1 MYAMNIKIMLTALA
15 TLLPVCMDAQSST
28 ESAEILPSTQSI
40 DTTANS
46 PQTYSLITTA
56 DSSDLAK
63 AFATPAKAARPQV
76 WWHWMDGNV
85 SKEGIRKDIEW
96 MKRAGIGGFHQF
108 DAGGINM
115 PRAAKIKLPYLS
127 DGWKDAFRFALDL
140 ADSLD
145 MDVTIA
151 SAPGWS
157 STGGKWVKPE
167 DAVKKLEWRS
177 VDTRGGK
184 LSIQLP
190 ELYNVVGP
198 YQDYHTD
205 NDRIEVKPYGK
216 DLCVLAVRLPYSDK
230 SMKALAERIE
240 ESDSEITVEFR
251 KPQIIKA
258 LTLKS
263 MAMSGRP
270 RSGKPDYKNVLEC
283 SDDGKKWR
291 KVCDIEPTVLPYLT
305 IDIPQTC
312 ALFFRVRGE
321 KLQSL
326 DLFTVSKVNHSQELG
341 GFGIIHDFWKY
352 HTPYSNDA
360 IRTSDIIDLTDRMT
374 ADGKLECS
382 LPAGRWRIY
391 RFGWSI
397 TGKINHPASP
407 EATGLEV
414 DKLDPDAWMR
424 YFHTYVDLYKEA
436 AGGMLGDKGIRYL
449 LVDSYEAGAYTWT
462 PRLAEEFKSR
472 RGYDLIPW
480 LPVLAG
486 EIIGSSQMSER
497 FLWDW
502 RRTLGEL
509 FCENYD
515 RINDIVNE
523 YGLSGRYTESHEGG
537 RAYTGDGMDPKIN
550 ATIPMAAFW
559 MENTPTG
566 SSVPSAICD
575 IRESASVSHIYG
587 QPLVAAESFSVN
599 GDEGRAYTYCPENM
613 KYIADVGLSAG
624 VNRFVIHES
633 ASQPNDK
640 YLPGLQLFRYGQW
653 LHRNETWAEYAKV
666 FTDYLARS
674 SAMLQRGT
682 SIADILLYYG
692 EDLNITGLYGG
703 DAFSTLPRI
712 PDGYNYDFANPTVLR
727 FGVKVE
733 NGALVAPSGARYKV
747 LWLDRNCEVM
757 SLDILKKIKEFADA
771 GVIICGK
778 EPRQCAGLKADDRA
792 FASIVDD
799 VWHSRRRNV
808 FTKGLEDCLE
818 RSGIAPDFS
827 VRVAEPV
834 EAASQRGGG
843 HFDKLSDRNKS
854 LSDRNKSLSDRNKLL
869 SDRDKSLSDRGKVPN
884 GWDKS
889 LSDRKMPK
897 IDQED
902 ATEAPANAPDS
913 YGDFK
918 YVHRSLPDSTQIY
931 WVRNFSGNSADVE
944 LSFRD
949 GGMFAAI
956 FNPDNG
962 EVSDIPVVAREGR
975 SVVRLPMYSTDA
987 RIVVLSGRPQ
997 IEFTVD
1003 TVFVNDVD
1011 SAMVN
1016 ASDSIVV
1023 CRGDS
1028 TGKAGHFD
1036 RLSDRKDRLSDRKEE
1051 LSHFDRLSDRKGVLS
1066 DRNMSLSDR
1075 KEELIDRKFSDA
1087 EPVVRHGSRTTEAPV
1102 LTKTGLT
1109 CQTSETTV
1117 IQAVDTTWQ
1126 VHFEQK
1132 NGGTADEEFTE
1143 LESWTRKENPVVKY
1157 FSGTA
1162 VYKTTVAIDSTLLAD
1177 NARIFIDLGVV
1188 KNIADITV
1196 NGTPA
1201 GILWKAPFRT
1211 ADIRPLLQ
1219 EGDNLLEIKV
1229 TNVWRNRMIG
1239 DVQPGEKHP
1248 VTAIRRF
1255 YKSSDKLL
1263 PSGLLGP
1270 VRLLGER

>member
-1 MYAMNIKIMLTALA
+1 MKIGIALTTL
-15 TLLPVCMDAQSST
+15 TLLLAHPLSATPDTDST
-28 ESAEILPSTQSI
+28 
-40 DTTANS
+40 
-46 PQTYSLITTA
+46 QTYSLVRKA
-56 DSSDLAK
+56 DTSALVKS
-63 AFATPAKAARPQV
+63 FQTPPKDARPQV

-96 MKRAGIGGFHQF
+96 MKRNGIGGFHQF
-108 DAGGINM
+108 DAGGVNM
-115 PRAAKIKLPYLS
+115 PRAAKVKLPYLS
-127 DGWKDAFRFALDL
+127 DGWKDAFRFALNL

-157 STGGKWVKPE
+157 STGGTWVKPE
-167 DAVKKLEWRS
+167 DAIKKLEWRS
-177 VDTRGGK
+177 IDTRGGK
-184 LSIQLP
+184 ISVQLP
-190 ELYNVVGP
+190 DLYNVVGP

-205 NDRIEVKPYGK
+205 NDRIKIEPYGK
-216 DLCVLAVRLPYSDK
+216 DLYVLAVRLPYSDK
-230 SMKALAERIE
+230 SMNALGAQVSKS
-240 ESDSEITVEFR
+240 ESTISVEFR
-251 KPQIIKA
+251 KPQTIKS
-258 LTLKS
+258 LTLKT
-263 MAMSGRP
+263 MAMGDRP
-270 RSGKPDYKNVLEC
+270 RTGKPECRNILEC
-283 SDDGKKWR
+283 SDDGLKWR

-305 IDIPQTC
+305 VNVPPTC
-312 ALFFRVRGE
+312 AQFFRVKGE
-321 KLQSL
+321 KLESL
-326 DLFTVSKVNHSQELG
+326 ELFTVMKINHSQELG

-352 HTPYSNDA
+352 HTPYSKDA
-360 IRTSDIIDLTDRMT
+360 IRTSDIIDLTGKMT

-424 YFHTYVDLYKEA
+424 YFRTYLDLYKDA
-436 AGGMLGDKGIRYL
+436 ADGMLGEKGIRYL

-462 PRLAEEFKSR
+462 PKLAKEFKAR
-472 RGYDLIPW
+472 RGYDLLPW

-515 RINDIVNE
+515 RINEIVNE
-523 YGLSGRYTESHEGG
+523 YDLAGRYTESHEAS
-537 RAYTGDGMDPKIN
+537 RAYTGDGMDPKIK

-566 SSVPSAICD
+566 SAVPSAICD

-587 QPLVAAESFSVN
+587 QRLVAAESFSVN

-633 ASQPNDK
+633 ASQPNDQ

-653 LHRNETWAEYAKV
+653 LHRNETWGEYAWV
-666 FTDYLARS
+666 LTDYLARS
-674 SAMLQRGT
+674 SSMLQQGN
-682 SIADILLYYG
+682 SVADILLYYG

-703 DAFSTLPRI
+703 QAFSSLPQV

-727 FGVKVE
+727 SGIKVE
-733 NGALVAPSGARYKV
+733 NRTLVAPSGARYRV

-778 EPRQCAGLKADDRA
+778 EPKSCAGLKADDRA

-799 VWHSRRRNV
+799 IWHSRRKNV
-808 FTKGLEDCLE
+808 FAKGLEDCLR
-818 RSGIAPDFS
+818 RSGIQPDFRATVTS
-827 VRVAEPV
+827 PVAEPV
-834 EAASQRGGG
+834 VRHSSPTIKATGGSAG
-843 HFDKLSDRNKS
+843 HFDKLSD
-854 LSDRNKSLSDRNKLL
+854 
-869 SDRDKSLSDRGKVPN
+869 
-884 GWDKS
+884 
-889 LSDRKMPK
+889 
-897 IDQED
+897 QEN
-902 ATEAPANAPDS
+902 AVEAPANAPDS

-918 YVHRSLPDSTQIY
+918 YVHRTLPDSTQIY
-931 WVRNFSGNSADVE
+931 WVRNFSGKDSNVE

-949 GGMFAAI
+949 GGKFAAI
-956 FNPDNG
+956 FNPENG
-962 EVSDIPVVAREGR
+962 DVTDADVKLGNGR
-975 SVVRLPMYSTDA
+975 STVSLPLLSADA
-987 RIVVLSGRPQ
+987 RFVVLSNRPQ
-997 IEFTVD
+997 IKVTID
-1003 TVFVNDVD
+1003 TVFVNTTDTTMICTSDSTEVHPVD
-1011 SAMVN
+1011 SLV
-1016 ASDSIVV
+1016 S
-1023 CRGDS
+1023 
-1028 TGKAGHFD
+1028 AGHFD
-1036 RLSDRKDRLSDRKEE
+1036 TSASSAQRKLSDQ
-1051 LSHFDRLSDRKGVLS
+1051 GI
-1066 DRNMSLSDR
+1066 SLRDQQNSV
-1075 KEELIDRKFSDA
+1075 A
-1087 EPVVRHGSRTTEAPV
+1087 EPVEATTI
-1102 LTKTGLT
+1102 
-1109 CQTSETTV
+1109 QTVTS
-1117 IQAVDTTWQ
+1117 TWQ
-1126 VHFEQK
+1126 VHFDQK
-1132 NGGTADEEFTE
+1132 NGGTADEEFPE
-1143 LESWTRKENPVVKY
+1143 LVSWTKKDNPIVKY

-1162 VYKTTVAIDSTLLAD
+1162 IYKTTVTIDSTQLATS
-1177 NARIFIDLGVV
+1177 ARIFIDLGVV
-1188 KNIADITV
+1188 KNIADLSI

-1201 GILWKAPFRT
+1201 GVLWKAPFRT
-1211 ADIRPLLQ
+1211 ADIKPLLK
-1219 EGDNLLEIKV
+1219 EGDNLLEIKI

-1255 YKSSDKLL
+1255 YKSTDKLL

-1270 VRLLGER
+1270 VRIITEQ

>member
-1 MYAMNIKIMLTALA
+1 MKIGIALTTL
-15 TLLPVCMDAQSST
+15 TLLLAHPLSATPDTDST
-28 ESAEILPSTQSI
+28 
-40 DTTANS
+40 
-46 PQTYSLITTA
+46 QTYSLVRKA
-56 DSSDLAK
+56 DTSALVKS
-63 AFATPAKAARPQV
+63 FQTPPKDARPQV

-96 MKRAGIGGFHQF
+96 MKRNGIGGFHQF
-108 DAGGINM
+108 DAGGVNM
-115 PRAAKIKLPYLS
+115 PRAAKVKLPYLS
-127 DGWKDAFRFALDL
+127 DGWKDAFRFALNL

-157 STGGKWVKPE
+157 STGGTWVKPE
-167 DAVKKLEWRS
+167 DAIKKLEWRS
-177 VDTRGGK
+177 IDTRGGK
-184 LSIQLP
+184 ISVQLP
-190 ELYNVVGP
+190 DLYNVVGP

-205 NDRIEVKPYGK
+205 NDRIKIEPYGK
-216 DLCVLAVRLPYSDK
+216 DLYVLAVRLPYSDK
-230 SMKALAERIE
+230 SMNALGAQVSKS
-240 ESDSEITVEFR
+240 ESTISVEFR
-251 KPQIIKA
+251 KPQTIKS
-258 LTLKS
+258 LTLKT
-263 MAMSGRP
+263 MAMGDRP
-270 RSGKPDYKNVLEC
+270 RTGKPECRNILEC
-283 SDDGKKWR
+283 SDDGLKWR

-305 IDIPQTC
+305 VNVPPTC
-312 ALFFRVRGE
+312 AQFFRVKGE
-321 KLQSL
+321 KLESL
-326 DLFTVSKVNHSQELG
+326 ELFTVMKINHSQELG

-352 HTPYSNDA
+352 HTPYSKDA
-360 IRTSDIIDLTDRMT
+360 IRTSDIIDLTGKMT

-424 YFHTYVDLYKEA
+424 YFRTYLDLYKDA
-436 AGGMLGDKGIRYL
+436 ADGMLGEKGIRYL

-462 PRLAEEFKSR
+462 PKLAKEFKAR
-472 RGYDLIPW
+472 RGYDLLPW

-515 RINDIVNE
+515 RINEIVNE
-523 YGLSGRYTESHEGG
+523 YDLAGRYTESHEAS
-537 RAYTGDGMDPKIN
+537 RAYTGDGMDPKIK

-566 SSVPSAICD
+566 SAVPSAICD

-587 QPLVAAESFSVN
+587 QRLVAAESFSVN

-633 ASQPNDK
+633 ASQPNDQ

-653 LHRNETWAEYAKV
+653 LHRNETWGEYAWV
-666 FTDYLARS
+666 LTDYLARS
-674 SAMLQRGT
+674 SSMLQQGN
-682 SIADILLYYG
+682 SVADILLYYG

-703 DAFSTLPRI
+703 QAFSSLPQV

-727 FGVKVE
+727 SGIKVE
-733 NGALVAPSGARYKV
+733 NRTLVAPSGARYRV

-778 EPRQCAGLKADDRA
+778 EPKSCAGLKADDRA

-799 VWHSRRRNV
+799 IWHSRRKNV
-808 FTKGLEDCLE
+808 FAKGLEDCLR
-818 RSGIAPDFS
+818 RSGIQPDFRATVTS
-827 VRVAEPV
+827 PVAEPV
-834 EAASQRGGG
+834 VRHSSPTIKATGGSAG
-843 HFDKLSDRNKS
+843 HFDKLSDRSMS
-854 LSDRNKSLSDRNKLL
+854 LSD
-869 SDRDKSLSDRGKVPN
+869 
-884 GWDKS
+884 
-889 LSDRKMPK
+889 
-897 IDQED
+897 QE
-902 ATEAPANAPDS
+902 NAVDS

-918 YVHRSLPDSTQIY
+918 YVHRTLPDSTQIY
-931 WVRNFSGNSADVE
+931 WVRNFSGKDSNVE

-949 GGMFAAI
+949 GGKFAAI
-956 FNPDNG
+956 FNPENG
-962 EVSDIPVVAREGR
+962 DVTDANVKFGNGR
-975 SVVRLPMYSTDA
+975 STVSLPLLSADA
-987 RIVVLSGRPQ
+987 RFIVLSNRPQ
-997 IEFTVD
+997 IKVTID
-1003 TVFVNDVD
+1003 TVFVNTTDTTMICTSDSTEVHPVD
-1011 SAMVN
+1011 SLV
-1016 ASDSIVV
+1016 S
-1023 CRGDS
+1023 
-1028 TGKAGHFD
+1028 AGHFD
-1036 RLSDRKDRLSDRKEE
+1036 TSASSAQRKLSDQ
-1051 LSHFDRLSDRKGVLS
+1051 GI
-1066 DRNMSLSDR
+1066 SLRDQQNSV
-1075 KEELIDRKFSDA
+1075 A
-1087 EPVVRHGSRTTEAPV
+1087 EPVEATTI
-1102 LTKTGLT
+1102 
-1109 CQTSETTV
+1109 QTVTS
-1117 IQAVDTTWQ
+1117 TWQ
-1126 VHFEQK
+1126 VHFDQK
-1132 NGGTADEEFTE
+1132 NGGTADEEFPE
-1143 LESWTRKENPVVKY
+1143 LVSWTRNENPIVKY

-1162 VYKTTVAIDSTLLAD
+1162 IYKTTVTIDSTQLATS
-1177 NARIFIDLGVV
+1177 ARIFIDLGVV
-1188 KNIADITV
+1188 KNIADLSI

-1201 GILWKAPFRT
+1201 GVLWKAPFRT
-1211 ADIRPLLQ
+1211 ADIKPLLK
-1219 EGDNLLEIKV
+1219 EGDNLLEIKI

-1255 YKSSDKLL
+1255 YKSTDKLL

-1270 VRLLGER
+1270 VRIITEQ

>member
-1 MYAMNIKIMLTALA
+1 MKIGIALTTL
-15 TLLPVCMDAQSST
+15 TLLLAHPLSATPDTDST
-28 ESAEILPSTQSI
+28 
-40 DTTANS
+40 
-46 PQTYSLITTA
+46 QTYSLVRKA
-56 DSSDLAK
+56 DTSALVKS
-63 AFATPAKAARPQV
+63 FQTPPKDARPQV

-96 MKRAGIGGFHQF
+96 MKRNGIGGFHQF
-108 DAGGINM
+108 DAGGVNM
-115 PRAAKIKLPYLS
+115 PRAAKVKLPYLS
-127 DGWKDAFRFALDL
+127 DGWKDAFRFALNL

-157 STGGKWVKPE
+157 STGGTWVKPE
-167 DAVKKLEWRS
+167 DAIKKLEWRS
-177 VDTRGGK
+177 IDTRGGK
-184 LSIQLP
+184 ISVQLP
-190 ELYNVVGP
+190 DLYNVVGP

-205 NDRIEVKPYGK
+205 NDRIKIEPYGK
-216 DLCVLAVRLPYSDK
+216 DLYVLAVRLPYSDK
-230 SMKALAERIE
+230 SMNALGAQVSKS
-240 ESDSEITVEFR
+240 ESTISVEFR
-251 KPQIIKA
+251 KPQTIKS
-258 LTLKS
+258 LTLKT
-263 MAMSGRP
+263 MAMDDRP
-270 RSGKPDYKNVLEC
+270 RTGKPECRNILEC
-283 SDDGKKWR
+283 SDDGLKWR

-305 IDIPQTC
+305 VNVPPTC
-312 ALFFRVRGE
+312 AQFFRVKGE
-321 KLQSL
+321 KLESL
-326 DLFTVSKVNHSQELG
+326 ELFTVMKINHSQELG

-352 HTPYSNDA
+352 HTPYSKDA
-360 IRTSDIIDLTDRMT
+360 IRTSDIIDLTGKMT

-424 YFHTYVDLYKEA
+424 YFRTYLDLYKDA
-436 AGGMLGDKGIRYL
+436 ADGMLGEKGIRYL

-462 PRLAEEFKSR
+462 PKLAKEFKAR
-472 RGYDLIPW
+472 RGYDLLPW

-515 RINDIVNE
+515 RINEIVNE
-523 YGLSGRYTESHEGG
+523 YDLAGRYTESHEAS
-537 RAYTGDGMDPKIN
+537 RAYTGDGMDPKIK

-566 SSVPSAICD
+566 SAVPSAICD

-587 QPLVAAESFSVN
+587 QRLVAAESFSVN

-633 ASQPNDK
+633 ASQPNDQ

-653 LHRNETWAEYAKV
+653 LHRNETWGEYAWV
-666 FTDYLARS
+666 LTDYLARS
-674 SAMLQRGT
+674 SSMLQQGN
-682 SIADILLYYG
+682 SVADILLYYG

-703 DAFSTLPRI
+703 QAFSSLPQV

-727 FGVKVE
+727 SGIKVE
-733 NGALVAPSGARYKV
+733 NRTLVAPSGARYRV

-778 EPRQCAGLKADDRA
+778 EPKSCAGLKADDRA

-799 VWHSRRRNV
+799 IWHSRRKNV
-808 FTKGLEDCLE
+808 FAKGLEDCLR
-818 RSGIAPDFS
+818 RSGIQPDFRATVTS
-827 VRVAEPV
+827 PVAEPV
-834 EAASQRGGG
+834 VRHSSPTIKATGGSAG
-843 HFDKLSDRNKS
+843 HFDKLSD
-854 LSDRNKSLSDRNKLL
+854 
-869 SDRDKSLSDRGKVPN
+869 
-884 GWDKS
+884 
-889 LSDRKMPK
+889 
-897 IDQED
+897 QEN
-902 ATEAPANAPDS
+902 AVEAPANAPDS

-918 YVHRSLPDSTQIY
+918 YVHRTLPDSTQIY
-931 WVRNFSGNSADVE
+931 WVRNFSGKDSNVE

-949 GGMFAAI
+949 GGKFAAI
-956 FNPDNG
+956 FNPENG
-962 EVSDIPVVAREGR
+962 DVTDADVKFGNGR
-975 SVVRLPMYSTDA
+975 STVSLPLLSADA
-987 RIVVLSGRPQ
+987 RFVVLSNRPQ
-997 IEFTVD
+997 IKVTID
-1003 TVFVNDVD
+1003 TVFVNTTDTTMICTSDSTEVHPVD
-1011 SAMVN
+1011 SLV
-1016 ASDSIVV
+1016 S
-1023 CRGDS
+1023 
-1028 TGKAGHFD
+1028 AGHFD
-1036 RLSDRKDRLSDRKEE
+1036 ISASSAQRKLSDQ
-1051 LSHFDRLSDRKGVLS
+1051 GI
-1066 DRNMSLSDR
+1066 SLRDQQNSV
-1075 KEELIDRKFSDA
+1075 A
-1087 EPVVRHGSRTTEAPV
+1087 EPVEATTI
-1102 LTKTGLT
+1102 
-1109 CQTSETTV
+1109 QTVTS
-1117 IQAVDTTWQ
+1117 TWQ
-1126 VHFEQK
+1126 VHFDQK
-1132 NGGTADEEFTE
+1132 NGGTADEEFPE
-1143 LESWTRKENPVVKY
+1143 LVSWTRKENPIVKY

-1162 VYKTTVAIDSTLLAD
+1162 IYKTTVTIDSTQLATS
-1177 NARIFIDLGVV
+1177 ARIFIDLGVV
-1188 KNIADITV
+1188 KNIADLSI

-1201 GILWKAPFRT
+1201 GVLWKAPFRT
-1211 ADIRPLLQ
+1211 ADIKPLLK
-1219 EGDNLLEIKV
+1219 EGDNLLEIKI

-1255 YKSSDKLL
+1255 YKSTDKLL

-1270 VRLLGER
+1270 VRIITEQ

>member
-1 MYAMNIKIMLTALA
+1 
-15 TLLPVCMDAQSST
+15 
-28 ESAEILPSTQSI
+28 
-40 DTTANS
+40 
-46 PQTYSLITTA
+46 
-56 DSSDLAK
+56 
-63 AFATPAKAARPQV
+63 
-76 WWHWMDGNV
+76 MDGNV

-96 MKRAGIGGFHQF
+96 MNRNGIGGFHQF
-108 DAGGINM
+108 DAGGVNM
-115 PRAAKIKLPYLS
+115 PRAAKVKLPYLS

-157 STGGKWVKPE
+157 STGGTWVKPE
-167 DAVKKLEWRS
+167 DAIKKLEWRS
-177 VDTRGGK
+177 IDTRGGK
-184 LSIQLP
+184 ISVQLP
-190 ELYNVVGP
+190 DLYNVVGP

-205 NDRIEVKPYGK
+205 NDRIKIEPYGK
-216 DLCVLAVRLPYSDK
+216 DLYVLAVRLPYSDK
-230 SMKALAERIE
+230 SMKALGAQVSKS
-240 ESDSEITVEFR
+240 ESTISVEFR
-251 KPQIIKA
+251 KPQTIKS
-258 LTLKS
+258 LTLKT
-263 MAMSGRP
+263 MAMGDRP
-270 RSGKPDYKNVLEC
+270 RTGKPECRNILEC
-283 SDDGKKWR
+283 SDDGLKWR

-305 IDIPQTC
+305 VNVPPTC
-312 ALFFRVRGE
+312 AQFFRVKGE
-321 KLQSL
+321 KLESL
-326 DLFTVSKVNHSQELG
+326 ELFTVMKINHSQELG

-352 HTPYSNDA
+352 HTPYSKDA
-360 IRTSDIIDLTDRMT
+360 IRTSDIIDLTGKMT

-424 YFHTYVDLYKEA
+424 YFRTYLDLYKDA
-436 AGGMLGDKGIRYL
+436 ADGMLGEKGIRYL

-462 PRLAEEFKSR
+462 PKLAKEFKAR
-472 RGYDLIPW
+472 RGYDLLPW

-515 RINDIVNE
+515 RINEIVSE
-523 YGLSGRYTESHEGG
+523 YDLAGRYTESHEAS
-537 RAYTGDGMDPKIN
+537 RAYTGDGMDPKIK

-566 SSVPSAICD
+566 SAVPSAICD

-587 QPLVAAESFSVN
+587 QRLVAAESFSVN

-633 ASQPNDK
+633 ASQPNDQ

-653 LHRNETWAEYAKV
+653 LHRNETWGEYAWV
-666 FTDYLARS
+666 LTDYLARS
-674 SAMLQRGT
+674 SSMLQQGN
-682 SIADILLYYG
+682 SVADILLYYG

-703 DAFSTLPRI
+703 QAFSSLPQV

-727 FGVKVE
+727 SGIKVE
-733 NGALVAPSGARYKV
+733 NRTLVAPSGARYRV

-778 EPRQCAGLKADDRA
+778 EPKSCAGLKADDRA

-799 VWHSRRRNV
+799 IWHSRRKNV
-808 FTKGLEDCLE
+808 FAKGLEDCLR
-818 RSGIAPDFS
+818 RSGIQPDFRATVTS
-827 VRVAEPV
+827 PVAEPV
-834 EAASQRGGG
+834 VRHSSPTIKATGGSAG
-843 HFDKLSDRNKS
+843 HFDKLSD
-854 LSDRNKSLSDRNKLL
+854 
-869 SDRDKSLSDRGKVPN
+869 
-884 GWDKS
+884 
-889 LSDRKMPK
+889 
-897 IDQED
+897 QEN
-902 ATEAPANAPDS
+902 AVEAPANAPDS

-918 YVHRSLPDSTQIY
+918 YVHRTLPDSTQIY
-931 WVRNFSGNSADVE
+931 WVRNFSGKDSNVE

-949 GGMFAAI
+949 GGKFAAI
-956 FNPDNG
+956 FNPENG
-962 EVSDIPVVAREGR
+962 DVTDADVKFGNGR
-975 SVVRLPMYSTDA
+975 STVSLPLLSADA
-987 RIVVLSGRPQ
+987 RFVVLSNRPQ
-997 IEFTVD
+997 IKVTID
-1003 TVFVNDVD
+1003 TVFVNTTDTTMICTSDSTEVHPVD
-1011 SAMVN
+1011 SLV
-1016 ASDSIVV
+1016 S
-1023 CRGDS
+1023 
-1028 TGKAGHFD
+1028 AGHFD
-1036 RLSDRKDRLSDRKEE
+1036 TSASSAQRKLSDQ
-1051 LSHFDRLSDRKGVLS
+1051 GI
-1066 DRNMSLSDR
+1066 SLRDQQNSV
-1075 KEELIDRKFSDA
+1075 A
-1087 EPVVRHGSRTTEAPV
+1087 EPVEATTIQNV
-1102 LTKTGLT
+1102 
-1109 CQTSETTV
+1109 TS
-1117 IQAVDTTWQ
+1117 TWQ
-1126 VHFEQK
+1126 VHFDQK
-1132 NGGTADEEFTE
+1132 NGGTADEEFPE
-1143 LESWTRKENPVVKY
+1143 LVSWTRKENPIVKY

-1162 VYKTTVAIDSTLLAD
+1162 IYKTTVTIDSTQLATS
-1177 NARIFIDLGVV
+1177 ARIFIDLGVV
-1188 KNIADITV
+1188 KNIADLSI

-1201 GILWKAPFRT
+1201 GVLWKAPFRT
-1211 ADIRPLLQ
+1211 ADIKPLLK
-1219 EGDNLLEIKV
+1219 EGDNLLEIKI

-1255 YKSSDKLL
+1255 YKSTDKLL

-1270 VRLLGER
+1270 VKILGI

>member
-1 MYAMNIKIMLTALA
+1 MKIGIALTTL
-15 TLLPVCMDAQSST
+15 TLLLAHPLSATPDTDST
-28 ESAEILPSTQSI
+28 
-40 DTTANS
+40 
-46 PQTYSLITTA
+46 QTYSLVRKA
-56 DSSDLAK
+56 DTSALVKS
-63 AFATPAKAARPQV
+63 FQTPPKDARPQV

-96 MKRAGIGGFHQF
+96 MKRNGIGGFHQF
-108 DAGGINM
+108 DAGGVNM
-115 PRAAKIKLPYLS
+115 PRAAKVKLPYLS
-127 DGWKDAFRFALDL
+127 DGWKDAFRFALNL

-157 STGGKWVKPE
+157 STGGTWVKPE
-167 DAVKKLEWRS
+167 DAIKKLEWRS
-177 VDTRGGK
+177 IDTRGGK
-184 LSIQLP
+184 ISVQLP
-190 ELYNVVGP
+190 DLYNVVGP

-205 NDRIEVKPYGK
+205 NDRIKIEPYGK
-216 DLCVLAVRLPYSDK
+216 DLYVLAVRLPYSDK
-230 SMKALAERIE
+230 SMNALGAQVSKS
-240 ESDSEITVEFR
+240 ESTISVEFR
-251 KPQIIKA
+251 KPQTIKS
-258 LTLKS
+258 LTLKT
-263 MAMSGRP
+263 MAMGDRP
-270 RSGKPDYKNVLEC
+270 RTGKPECRNILEC
-283 SDDGKKWR
+283 SDDGLKWR

-305 IDIPQTC
+305 VNVPPTC
-312 ALFFRVRGE
+312 AQFFRVKGE
-321 KLQSL
+321 KLESL
-326 DLFTVSKVNHSQELG
+326 ELFTVMKINHSQELG

-352 HTPYSNDA
+352 HTPYSKDA
-360 IRTSDIIDLTDRMT
+360 IRTSDIIDLTGKMT

-424 YFHTYVDLYKEA
+424 YFRTYLDLYKDA
-436 AGGMLGDKGIRYL
+436 ADGMLGEKGIRYL

-462 PRLAEEFKSR
+462 PKLAKEFKAR
-472 RGYDLIPW
+472 RGYDLLPW

-515 RINDIVNE
+515 RINEIVNE
-523 YGLSGRYTESHEGG
+523 YDLAGRYTESHEAS
-537 RAYTGDGMDPKIN
+537 RAYTGDGMDPKIK

-566 SSVPSAICD
+566 SAVPSAICD

-587 QPLVAAESFSVN
+587 QRLVAAESFSVN

-633 ASQPNDK
+633 ASQPNDQ

-653 LHRNETWAEYAKV
+653 LHRNETWGEYAWV
-666 FTDYLARS
+666 LTDYLARS
-674 SAMLQRGT
+674 SSMLQQGN
-682 SIADILLYYG
+682 SVADILLYYG

-703 DAFSTLPRI
+703 QAFSSLPQV

-727 FGVKVE
+727 SGIKVE
-733 NGALVAPSGARYKV
+733 NRTLVAPSGARYRV

-778 EPRQCAGLKADDRA
+778 EPKSCAGLKADDRA

-799 VWHSRRRNV
+799 IWHSRRKNV
-808 FTKGLEDCLE
+808 FAKGLEDCLR
-818 RSGIAPDFS
+818 RSGIQPDFRATVTS
-827 VRVAEPV
+827 PVAEPV
-834 EAASQRGGG
+834 VRHSSPTIKATGGSAG
-843 HFDKLSDRNKS
+843 HFDKLSD
-854 LSDRNKSLSDRNKLL
+854 
-869 SDRDKSLSDRGKVPN
+869 
-884 GWDKS
+884 
-889 LSDRKMPK
+889 
-897 IDQED
+897 QEN
-902 ATEAPANAPDS
+902 AVEAPANAPDS

-918 YVHRSLPDSTQIY
+918 YVHRTLPDSTQIY
-931 WVRNFSGNSADVE
+931 WVRNFSGKDSNVE

-949 GGMFAAI
+949 GGKFAAI
-956 FNPDNG
+956 FNPENG
-962 EVSDIPVVAREGR
+962 DVTDADVKFGNGR
-975 SVVRLPMYSTDA
+975 STVSLPLLSADA
-987 RIVVLSGRPQ
+987 RFVVLSNRPQ
-997 IEFTVD
+997 IKVTID
-1003 TVFVNDVD
+1003 TVFVNTTDTTMICTSDSTEVHPVD
-1011 SAMVN
+1011 SLV
-1016 ASDSIVV
+1016 S
-1023 CRGDS
+1023 
-1028 TGKAGHFD
+1028 AGHFD
-1036 RLSDRKDRLSDRKEE
+1036 TSASSAQRKLSDQ
-1051 LSHFDRLSDRKGVLS
+1051 GI
-1066 DRNMSLSDR
+1066 SLRDQQNSV
-1075 KEELIDRKFSDA
+1075 A
-1087 EPVVRHGSRTTEAPV
+1087 EPVEATTIQNV
-1102 LTKTGLT
+1102 
-1109 CQTSETTV
+1109 TS
-1117 IQAVDTTWQ
+1117 TWQ
-1126 VHFEQK
+1126 VHFDQK
-1132 NGGTADEEFTE
+1132 NGGTADEEFPE
-1143 LESWTRKENPVVKY
+1143 LVSWTRKENPIVKY

-1162 VYKTTVAIDSTLLAD
+1162 IYKTTVTIDSTQLATS
-1177 NARIFIDLGVV
+1177 ARIFIDLGVV
-1188 KNIADITV
+1188 KNIADLSI

-1201 GILWKAPFRT
+1201 GVLWKAPFRT
-1211 ADIRPLLQ
+1211 ADIKPLLK
-1219 EGDNLLEIKV
+1219 EGDNLLEIKI

-1255 YKSSDKLL
+1255 YKSTDKLL

-1270 VRLLGER
+1270 VRIITEQ

>member
-1 MYAMNIKIMLTALA
+1 MKIGIALTTL
-15 TLLPVCMDAQSST
+15 TLLLAHPLSATPDTDST
-28 ESAEILPSTQSI
+28 
-40 DTTANS
+40 
-46 PQTYSLITTA
+46 QTYSLVRKA
-56 DSSDLAK
+56 DTSALVKS
-63 AFATPAKAARPQV
+63 FQTPPKDARPQV

-96 MKRAGIGGFHQF
+96 MKRNGIGGFHQF
-108 DAGGINM
+108 DAGGVNM
-115 PRAAKIKLPYLS
+115 PRAAKVKLPYLS
-127 DGWKDAFRFALDL
+127 DGWKDAFRFALNL

-157 STGGKWVKPE
+157 STGGTWVKPE
-167 DAVKKLEWRS
+167 DAIKKLEWRS
-177 VDTRGGK
+177 IDTRGGK
-184 LSIQLP
+184 ISVQLP
-190 ELYNVVGP
+190 DLYNVVGP

-205 NDRIEVKPYGK
+205 NDRIKIEPYGK
-216 DLCVLAVRLPYSDK
+216 DLYVLAVRLPYSDK
-230 SMKALAERIE
+230 SMNALGAQVSKS
-240 ESDSEITVEFR
+240 ESTISVEFR
-251 KPQIIKA
+251 KPQTIKS
-258 LTLKS
+258 LTLKT
-263 MAMSGRP
+263 MAMGDRP
-270 RSGKPDYKNVLEC
+270 RTGKPECRNILEC
-283 SDDGKKWR
+283 SDDGLKWR

-305 IDIPQTC
+305 VNVPPTC
-312 ALFFRVRGE
+312 AQFFRVKGE
-321 KLQSL
+321 KLESL
-326 DLFTVSKVNHSQELG
+326 ELFTVMKINHSQELG

-352 HTPYSNDA
+352 HTPYSKDA
-360 IRTSDIIDLTDRMT
+360 IRTSDIIDLTGKMT

-424 YFHTYVDLYKEA
+424 YFRTYLDLYKDA
-436 AGGMLGDKGIRYL
+436 ADGMLGEKGISYL

-462 PRLAEEFKSR
+462 PKLAKEFKAR
-472 RGYDLIPW
+472 RGYDLLPW

-515 RINDIVNE
+515 RINEIVNE
-523 YGLSGRYTESHEGG
+523 YDLAGRYTESHEAS
-537 RAYTGDGMDPKIN
+537 RAYTGDGMDPKIK

-566 SSVPSAICD
+566 SAVPSAICD

-587 QPLVAAESFSVN
+587 QRLVAAESFSVN

-633 ASQPNDK
+633 ASQPNDQ

-653 LHRNETWAEYAKV
+653 LHRNETWGEYAWV
-666 FTDYLARS
+666 LTDYLARS
-674 SAMLQRGT
+674 SSMLQQGN
-682 SIADILLYYG
+682 SVADILLYYG

-703 DAFSTLPRI
+703 QAFSSLPQV

-727 FGVKVE
+727 SGIKVE
-733 NGALVAPSGARYKV
+733 NRTLVAPSGARYRV

-778 EPRQCAGLKADDRA
+778 EPKSCAGLKADDRA

-799 VWHSRRRNV
+799 IWHSRRKNV
-808 FTKGLEDCLE
+808 FAKGLEDCLR
-818 RSGIAPDFS
+818 RSGIQPDFRATVTS
-827 VRVAEPV
+827 PVAEPV
-834 EAASQRGGG
+834 VRHSSPTIKATGGSAG
-843 HFDKLSDRNKS
+843 HFDKLSDRNMS
-854 LSDRNKSLSDRNKLL
+854 LSD
-869 SDRDKSLSDRGKVPN
+869 
-884 GWDKS
+884 
-889 LSDRKMPK
+889 
-897 IDQED
+897 QEN
-902 ATEAPANAPDS
+902 AVEAPANAPDS

-918 YVHRSLPDSTQIY
+918 YVHRTLPDSTQIY
-931 WVRNFSGNSADVE
+931 WVRNFSGKDSNVE

-949 GGMFAAI
+949 GGKFAAI
-956 FNPDNG
+956 FNPENG
-962 EVSDIPVVAREGR
+962 DV
-975 SVVRLPMYSTDA
+975 TDA
-987 RIVVLSGRPQ
+987 DVNRSTVSLPLLSADARFVVLSNRPQ
-997 IEFTVD
+997 IKVTID
-1003 TVFVNDVD
+1003 TVFVNTTDTTMICTSDSTEVHPVD
-1011 SAMVN
+1011 SLV
-1016 ASDSIVV
+1016 
-1023 CRGDS
+1023 R
-1028 TGKAGHFD
+1028 AGHFD
-1036 RLSDRKDRLSDRKEE
+1036 TSASSAQRKLSDQ
-1051 LSHFDRLSDRKGVLS
+1051 GI
-1066 DRNMSLSDR
+1066 SLRDQQNSV
-1075 KEELIDRKFSDA
+1075 A
-1087 EPVVRHGSRTTEAPV
+1087 EPVEATTI
-1102 LTKTGLT
+1102 
-1109 CQTSETTV
+1109 QTVTS
-1117 IQAVDTTWQ
+1117 TWQ
-1126 VHFEQK
+1126 VHFDQK
-1132 NGGTADEEFTE
+1132 NGGTADEEFPE
-1143 LESWTRKENPVVKY
+1143 LVSWTRKENPIVKY

-1162 VYKTTVAIDSTLLAD
+1162 IYKTTVTIDSTQLATS
-1177 NARIFIDLGVV
+1177 ARIFIDLGVV
-1188 KNIADITV
+1188 KNIADLSI

-1201 GILWKAPFRT
+1201 GVLWKAPFRT
-1211 ADIRPLLQ
+1211 ADIKPLLK
-1219 EGDNLLEIKV
+1219 EGGNLLEIKI

-1255 YKSSDKLL
+1255 YKSTDKLL

-1270 VRLLGER
+1270 VRIITEQ

>member
-1 MYAMNIKIMLTALA
+1 MKIGIALTTL
-15 TLLPVCMDAQSST
+15 TLLLAHPLSATPDTDST
-28 ESAEILPSTQSI
+28 
-40 DTTANS
+40 
-46 PQTYSLITTA
+46 QTYSLVRKA
-56 DSSDLAK
+56 DTSALVKS
-63 AFATPAKAARPQV
+63 FQTPPKDARPQV

-96 MKRAGIGGFHQF
+96 MKRNGIGGFHQF
-108 DAGGINM
+108 DAGGVNM
-115 PRAAKIKLPYLS
+115 PRAAKVKLPYLS
-127 DGWKDAFRFALDL
+127 DGWKDAFRFALNL

-157 STGGKWVKPE
+157 STGGTWVKPE
-167 DAVKKLEWRS
+167 DAIKKLEWRS
-177 VDTRGGK
+177 IDTRGGK
-184 LSIQLP
+184 ISVQLP
-190 ELYNVVGP
+190 DLYNVVGP

-205 NDRIEVKPYGK
+205 NDRIKIEPYGK
-216 DLCVLAVRLPYSDK
+216 DLYVLAVRLPYSDK
-230 SMKALAERIE
+230 SMNALGAQVSKS
-240 ESDSEITVEFR
+240 ESTISVEFR
-251 KPQIIKA
+251 KPQTIKS
-258 LTLKS
+258 LTLKT
-263 MAMSGRP
+263 MAMGDRP
-270 RSGKPDYKNVLEC
+270 RTGKPECRNILEC
-283 SDDGKKWR
+283 SDDGLKWR

-305 IDIPQTC
+305 VNVPPTC
-312 ALFFRVRGE
+312 AQFFRVKGE
-321 KLQSL
+321 KLESL
-326 DLFTVSKVNHSQELG
+326 ELFTVMKINHSQELG

-352 HTPYSNDA
+352 HTPYSKDA
-360 IRTSDIIDLTDRMT
+360 IRTSDIIDLTGKMT

-424 YFHTYVDLYKEA
+424 YFRTYLDLYKDA
-436 AGGMLGDKGIRYL
+436 ADGMLGEKGIRYL

-462 PRLAEEFKSR
+462 PKLAKEFKAR
-472 RGYDLIPW
+472 RGYDLLPW

-515 RINDIVNE
+515 RINEIINE
-523 YGLSGRYTESHEGG
+523 YDLAGRYTESHEAS
-537 RAYTGDGMDPKIN
+537 RAYTGDGMDPKIK

-566 SSVPSAICD
+566 SAVPSAICD

-587 QPLVAAESFSVN
+587 QRLVAAESFSVN

-633 ASQPNDK
+633 ASQPNDQ

-653 LHRNETWAEYAKV
+653 LHRNETWGEYAWV
-666 FTDYLARS
+666 LTDYLARS
-674 SAMLQRGT
+674 SSMLQQGN
-682 SIADILLYYG
+682 SVADILLYYG

-703 DAFSTLPRI
+703 QAFSSLPQV

-727 FGVKVE
+727 SGIKVE
-733 NGALVAPSGARYKV
+733 NRTLVAPSGARYRV

-778 EPRQCAGLKADDRA
+778 EPKSCAGLKADDRA

-799 VWHSRRRNV
+799 IWHSRRKNV
-808 FTKGLEDCLE
+808 FAKGLEDCLR
-818 RSGIAPDFS
+818 RSGIQPDFRATVTS
-827 VRVAEPV
+827 PVAEPV
-834 EAASQRGGG
+834 VRHSSPTIKATGGSAG
-843 HFDKLSDRNKS
+843 HFDKLSD
-854 LSDRNKSLSDRNKLL
+854 
-869 SDRDKSLSDRGKVPN
+869 
-884 GWDKS
+884 
-889 LSDRKMPK
+889 
-897 IDQED
+897 QEN
-902 ATEAPANAPDS
+902 AVEAPANAPDS

-918 YVHRSLPDSTQIY
+918 YVHRTLPDSTQIY
-931 WVRNFSGNSADVE
+931 WVRNFSGKDSNVE

-949 GGMFAAI
+949 GGKFAAI
-956 FNPDNG
+956 FNPENG
-962 EVSDIPVVAREGR
+962 DVTDADVKFGNGR
-975 SVVRLPMYSTDA
+975 STVSLPLLSADA
-987 RIVVLSGRPQ
+987 RFVVLSNRPQ
-997 IEFTVD
+997 IKVSID
-1003 TVFVNDVD
+1003 TVFVNTTDTTMICTSDSTEVHPVD
-1011 SAMVN
+1011 SLV
-1016 ASDSIVV
+1016 S
-1023 CRGDS
+1023 
-1028 TGKAGHFD
+1028 AGHFD
-1036 RLSDRKDRLSDRKEE
+1036 TSASSAQRKLSDQ
-1051 LSHFDRLSDRKGVLS
+1051 GI
-1066 DRNMSLSDR
+1066 SLRDQQNSV
-1075 KEELIDRKFSDA
+1075 A
-1087 EPVVRHGSRTTEAPV
+1087 EPVEATTI
-1102 LTKTGLT
+1102 
-1109 CQTSETTV
+1109 QTVTS
-1117 IQAVDTTWQ
+1117 TWQ
-1126 VHFEQK
+1126 VHFDQK
-1132 NGGTADEEFTE
+1132 NGGTADEEFPE
-1143 LESWTRKENPVVKY
+1143 LVSWTRKENPIVKY

-1162 VYKTTVAIDSTLLAD
+1162 IYKTTVTIDSTQLATS
-1177 NARIFIDLGVV
+1177 ARIFIDLGVV
-1188 KNIADITV
+1188 KNIADLSI

-1201 GILWKAPFRT
+1201 GVLWKAPFRT
-1211 ADIRPLLQ
+1211 ADIKPLLK
-1219 EGDNLLEIKV
+1219 EGDNLLEIKI

-1255 YKSSDKLL
+1255 YKSTDKLL

-1270 VRLLGER
+1270 VRIITEQ

>member
-1 MYAMNIKIMLTALA
+1 MKIGIALTTLALLLAHPLSA
-15 TLLPVCMDAQSST
+15 TPDTDST
-28 ESAEILPSTQSI
+28 
-40 DTTANS
+40 
-46 PQTYSLITTA
+46 QTYSLVRKA
-56 DSSDLAK
+56 DTSALVKS
-63 AFATPAKAARPQV
+63 FQTPPKDARPQV

-96 MKRAGIGGFHQF
+96 MKRNGIGGFHQF
-108 DAGGINM
+108 DAGGVNM
-115 PRAAKIKLPYLS
+115 PRAAKVKLPYLS
-127 DGWKDAFRFALDL
+127 DGWKDAFRFALNL

-157 STGGKWVKPE
+157 STGGTWVKPE
-167 DAVKKLEWRS
+167 DAIKKLEWRS
-177 VDTRGGK
+177 IDTRGGK
-184 LSIQLP
+184 ISVQLP
-190 ELYNVVGP
+190 DLYNVVGP

-205 NDRIEVKPYGK
+205 NDRIKIEPYGK
-216 DLCVLAVRLPYSDK
+216 DLYVLAVRLPYSDK
-230 SMKALAERIE
+230 SMNALGAQVSKS
-240 ESDSEITVEFR
+240 ESTISVEFR
-251 KPQIIKA
+251 KPQTIKS
-258 LTLKS
+258 LTLKT
-263 MAMSGRP
+263 MAMGDRP
-270 RSGKPDYKNVLEC
+270 RTGKPECRNILEC
-283 SDDGKKWR
+283 SDDGLKWR

-305 IDIPQTC
+305 VNVPPTC
-312 ALFFRVRGE
+312 ARFFRVKGE
-321 KLQSL
+321 KLESL
-326 DLFTVSKVNHSQELG
+326 ELFTVMKINHSQELG

-352 HTPYSNDA
+352 HTPYSKDA
-360 IRTSDIIDLTDRMT
+360 IRTSDIIDLTGKMT

-436 AGGMLGDKGIRYL
+436 AGGMLGEKGIRYL

-462 PRLAEEFKSR
+462 PKLAKEFKAR
-472 RGYDLIPW
+472 RGYDLLPW

-515 RINDIVNE
+515 RINEIVNE
-523 YGLSGRYTESHEGG
+523 YDLAGRYTESHEAS
-537 RAYTGDGMDPKIN
+537 RAYTGDGMDPKIK

-566 SSVPSAICD
+566 SAVPSAICD

-587 QPLVAAESFSVN
+587 QRLVAAESFSVN

-624 VNRFVIHES
+624 VNKFVIHES
-633 ASQPNDK
+633 ASQPNDQ

-653 LHRNETWAEYAKV
+653 LHRNETWGEYAWV
-666 FTDYLARS
+666 LTDYLARS
-674 SAMLQRGT
+674 SSMLQQGN
-682 SIADILLYYG
+682 SVADILLYYG

-703 DAFSTLPRI
+703 QAFSSLPQV

-727 FGVKVE
+727 SGIKVE
-733 NGALVAPSGARYKV
+733 NRTLVAPSGARYRV

-778 EPRQCAGLKADDRA
+778 EPKSCAGLKADDRA

-799 VWHSRRRNV
+799 IWHSRRKNV
-808 FTKGLEDCLE
+808 FAKGLEDCLR
-818 RSGIAPDFS
+818 RSGIQPDFRATVTS
-827 VRVAEPV
+827 PVAEPV
-834 EAASQRGGG
+834 VRHSSPTIKATGGSAG
-843 HFDKLSDRNKS
+843 HFDKLSD
-854 LSDRNKSLSDRNKLL
+854 
-869 SDRDKSLSDRGKVPN
+869 
-884 GWDKS
+884 
-889 LSDRKMPK
+889 
-897 IDQED
+897 QEN
-902 ATEAPANAPDS
+902 AVEAPANAPDS

-918 YVHRSLPDSTQIY
+918 YVHRTLPDSTQIY
-931 WVRNFSGNSADVE
+931 WVRNFSGKDSNVE

-949 GGMFAAI
+949 GGKFAAI
-956 FNPDNG
+956 FNPENG
-962 EVSDIPVVAREGR
+962 DVTDADVKFGNGR
-975 SVVRLPMYSTDA
+975 STVSLPLLSADA
-987 RIVVLSGRPQ
+987 RFVVLSNRPQ
-997 IEFTVD
+997 IKVTID
-1003 TVFVNDVD
+1003 TVFVNTTDTTMICTSDSTEVHPVD
-1011 SAMVN
+1011 SLV
-1016 ASDSIVV
+1016 S
-1023 CRGDS
+1023 
-1028 TGKAGHFD
+1028 AGHFD
-1036 RLSDRKDRLSDRKEE
+1036 TSASSAQRKLSDQGISLRDRQNS
-1051 LSHFDRLSDRKGVLS
+1051 V
-1066 DRNMSLSDR
+1066 
-1075 KEELIDRKFSDA
+1075 A
-1087 EPVVRHGSRTTEAPV
+1087 EPVEATTI
-1102 LTKTGLT
+1102 
-1109 CQTSETTV
+1109 QTVTS
-1117 IQAVDTTWQ
+1117 TWQ
-1126 VHFEQK
+1126 VHFDQK
-1132 NGGTADEEFTE
+1132 NGGTADEEFPE
-1143 LESWTRKENPVVKY
+1143 LVSWTRKENPIVKY

-1162 VYKTTVAIDSTLLAD
+1162 IYKTTVTIDSTQLATS
-1177 NARIFIDLGVV
+1177 ARIFIDLGVV
-1188 KNIADITV
+1188 KNIADLSI

-1201 GILWKAPFRT
+1201 GVLWKAPFRT
-1211 ADIRPLLQ
+1211 ADIKPLLK

-1255 YKSSDKLL
+1255 YKSTDKLL

-1270 VRLLGER
+1270 VRIIGNR

>member
-1 MYAMNIKIMLTALA
+1 MKIGIALTTL
-15 TLLPVCMDAQSST
+15 TLLLAHPLSATPDTDST
-28 ESAEILPSTQSI
+28 
-40 DTTANS
+40 
-46 PQTYSLITTA
+46 QTYSLVRKA
-56 DSSDLAK
+56 DTSALVKS
-63 AFATPAKAARPQV
+63 FQTPPKDARPQV

-96 MKRAGIGGFHQF
+96 MKRNGIGGFHQF
-108 DAGGINM
+108 DAGGVNM
-115 PRAAKIKLPYLS
+115 PRAAKVKLPYLS
-127 DGWKDAFRFALDL
+127 DGWKDAFRFALNL

-157 STGGKWVKPE
+157 STGGTWVKPE
-167 DAVKKLEWRS
+167 DAIKKLEWRS
-177 VDTRGGK
+177 IDTRGGK
-184 LSIQLP
+184 ISVQLP
-190 ELYNVVGP
+190 DLYNVVGP

-205 NDRIEVKPYGK
+205 NDRIKIEPYGK
-216 DLCVLAVRLPYSDK
+216 DLYVLAVRLPYSDK
-230 SMKALAERIE
+230 SMNALGAQVSKS
-240 ESDSEITVEFR
+240 ESTISVEFR
-251 KPQIIKA
+251 KPQTIKS
-258 LTLKS
+258 LTLKT
-263 MAMSGRP
+263 MAMGDRP
-270 RSGKPDYKNVLEC
+270 RTGKPECRNILEC
-283 SDDGKKWR
+283 SDDGLKWR

-305 IDIPQTC
+305 VNVPPTC
-312 ALFFRVRGE
+312 AQFFRVKGE
-321 KLQSL
+321 KLESL
-326 DLFTVSKVNHSQELG
+326 ELFTVMKINHSQELG

-352 HTPYSNDA
+352 HTPYSKDA
-360 IRTSDIIDLTDRMT
+360 IRTSDIIDLTGKMT

-424 YFHTYVDLYKEA
+424 YFRTYLDLYKDA
-436 AGGMLGDKGIRYL
+436 ADGMLGEKGIRYL

-462 PRLAEEFKSR
+462 PKLAKEFKAR
-472 RGYDLIPW
+472 RGYDLLPW

-515 RINDIVNE
+515 RINEIVNE
-523 YGLSGRYTESHEGG
+523 YDLAGRYTESHEAS
-537 RAYTGDGMDPKIN
+537 RAYTGDGMDPKIK

-566 SSVPSAICD
+566 SAVPSAICD

-587 QPLVAAESFSVN
+587 QRLVAAESFSVN

-633 ASQPNDK
+633 ASQPNDQ

-653 LHRNETWAEYAKV
+653 LHRNETWGEYAWV
-666 FTDYLARS
+666 LTDYLARS
-674 SAMLQRGT
+674 SSMLQQGN
-682 SIADILLYYG
+682 SVADILLYYG

-703 DAFSTLPRI
+703 QAFSSLPQV

-727 FGVKVE
+727 SGIKVE
-733 NGALVAPSGARYKV
+733 NRTLVAPSGARYRV

-778 EPRQCAGLKADDRA
+778 EPKSCAGLKADDRA

-799 VWHSRRRNV
+799 IWHSRRKNV
-808 FTKGLEDCLE
+808 FAKGLEDCLR
-818 RSGIAPDFS
+818 RSGIQPDFRATVTS
-827 VRVAEPV
+827 PVAEPV
-834 EAASQRGGG
+834 VRHSSPTIKATGGSAG
-843 HFDKLSDRNKS
+843 HFDKLSD
-854 LSDRNKSLSDRNKLL
+854 
-869 SDRDKSLSDRGKVPN
+869 
-884 GWDKS
+884 
-889 LSDRKMPK
+889 
-897 IDQED
+897 QEN
-902 ATEAPANAPDS
+902 AVEAPANAPDS

-918 YVHRSLPDSTQIY
+918 YVHRTLPDSTQIY
-931 WVRNFSGNSADVE
+931 WVRNFSGKDSNVE

-949 GGMFAAI
+949 GGKFAAI
-956 FNPDNG
+956 FNPENG
-962 EVSDIPVVAREGR
+962 DVTDADVKFGNGR
-975 SVVRLPMYSTDA
+975 STVSLPLLSADA
-987 RIVVLSGRPQ
+987 RFVVLSNRPQ
-997 IEFTVD
+997 IKVSID
-1003 TVFVNDVD
+1003 TVFVNTTDTTMICTSDSTEVHPVD
-1011 SAMVN
+1011 SLV
-1016 ASDSIVV
+1016 S
-1023 CRGDS
+1023 
-1028 TGKAGHFD
+1028 AGHFD
-1036 RLSDRKDRLSDRKEE
+1036 TTASSAQRKLSDQ
-1051 LSHFDRLSDRKGVLS
+1051 GI
-1066 DRNMSLSDR
+1066 SLRDQQNSV
-1075 KEELIDRKFSDA
+1075 A
-1087 EPVVRHGSRTTEAPV
+1087 EPVEATTI
-1102 LTKTGLT
+1102 
-1109 CQTSETTV
+1109 QTVTS
-1117 IQAVDTTWQ
+1117 TWQ
-1126 VHFEQK
+1126 VHFDQK
-1132 NGGTADEEFTE
+1132 NGGTADEEFPE
-1143 LESWTRKENPVVKY
+1143 LVSWTRKENPIVKY

-1162 VYKTTVAIDSTLLAD
+1162 IYKTTVTIDSTQLATS
-1177 NARIFIDLGVV
+1177 ARIFIDLGVV
-1188 KNIADITV
+1188 KNIADLSI

-1201 GILWKAPFRT
+1201 GVLWKAPFRT
-1211 ADIRPLLQ
+1211 ADIKPLLK
-1219 EGDNLLEIKV
+1219 EGDNLLEIKI

-1255 YKSSDKLL
+1255 YKSTDKLL

-1270 VRLLGER
+1270 VRIITEQ

>member
-1 MYAMNIKIMLTALA
+1 MKIGIALTTL
-15 TLLPVCMDAQSST
+15 TLLLAHPLSATPDTDST
-28 ESAEILPSTQSI
+28 
-40 DTTANS
+40 
-46 PQTYSLITTA
+46 QTYSLVRKA
-56 DSSDLAK
+56 DTSALVKS
-63 AFATPAKAARPQV
+63 FQTPPKDARPQV

-96 MKRAGIGGFHQF
+96 MKRNGIGGFHQF
-108 DAGGINM
+108 DAGGVNM
-115 PRAAKIKLPYLS
+115 PRAAKVKLPYLS
-127 DGWKDAFRFALDL
+127 DGWKDAFRFALNL

-157 STGGKWVKPE
+157 STGGTWVKPE
-167 DAVKKLEWRS
+167 DAIKKLEWRS
-177 VDTRGGK
+177 IDTRGGK
-184 LSIQLP
+184 ISVQLP
-190 ELYNVVGP
+190 DLYNVVGP

-205 NDRIEVKPYGK
+205 NDRIKIEPYGK
-216 DLCVLAVRLPYSDK
+216 DLYVLAVRLPYSDK
-230 SMKALAERIE
+230 SMNALGAQVSKS
-240 ESDSEITVEFR
+240 ESTISVEFR
-251 KPQIIKA
+251 KPQTIKS
-258 LTLKS
+258 LTLKT
-263 MAMSGRP
+263 MAMGDRP
-270 RSGKPDYKNVLEC
+270 RTGKPECRNILEC
-283 SDDGKKWR
+283 SDDGLKWR

-305 IDIPQTC
+305 VNVPPTC
-312 ALFFRVRGE
+312 AQFFRVKGE
-321 KLQSL
+321 KLESL
-326 DLFTVSKVNHSQELG
+326 ELFTVMKINHSQELG

-352 HTPYSNDA
+352 HTPYSKDA
-360 IRTSDIIDLTDRMT
+360 IRTSDIIDLTGKMT

-424 YFHTYVDLYKEA
+424 YFRTYLDLYKDA
-436 AGGMLGDKGIRYL
+436 ADGMLGEKGIRYL

-462 PRLAEEFKSR
+462 PKLAKEFKAR
-472 RGYDLIPW
+472 RGYDLLPW

-515 RINDIVNE
+515 RINEIVNE
-523 YGLSGRYTESHEGG
+523 YDLAGRYTESHEAS
-537 RAYTGDGMDPKIN
+537 RAYTGDGMDPKIK

-566 SSVPSAICD
+566 SAVPSAICD

-587 QPLVAAESFSVN
+587 QRLVAAESFSVN

-633 ASQPNDK
+633 ASQPNDQ

-653 LHRNETWAEYAKV
+653 LHRNETWGEYAWV
-666 FTDYLARS
+666 LTDYLARS
-674 SAMLQRGT
+674 SSMLQQGN
-682 SIADILLYYG
+682 SVADILLYYG

-703 DAFSTLPRI
+703 QAFSSLPQV

-727 FGVKVE
+727 SGIKVE
-733 NGALVAPSGARYKV
+733 NRTLVAPSGARYRV

-778 EPRQCAGLKADDRA
+778 EPKSCAGLKADDRA

-799 VWHSRRRNV
+799 IWHSRRKNV
-808 FTKGLEDCLE
+808 FAKGLEDCLR
-818 RSGIAPDFS
+818 RSGIQPDFRATVTS
-827 VRVAEPV
+827 PVAEPV
-834 EAASQRGGG
+834 VRHSSPTIKATGGSAG
-843 HFDKLSDRNKS
+843 HFDKLSD
-854 LSDRNKSLSDRNKLL
+854 
-869 SDRDKSLSDRGKVPN
+869 
-884 GWDKS
+884 
-889 LSDRKMPK
+889 
-897 IDQED
+897 QEN
-902 ATEAPANAPDS
+902 AVETPANAPDS

-918 YVHRSLPDSTQIY
+918 YVHRTLPDSTQIY
-931 WVRNFSGNSADVE
+931 WVRNFSGKDSNVE

-949 GGMFAAI
+949 GGKFAAI
-956 FNPDNG
+956 FNPENG
-962 EVSDIPVVAREGR
+962 DVTDADVKFGNGR
-975 SVVRLPMYSTDA
+975 STVSLPLLSADA
-987 RIVVLSGRPQ
+987 RFVVLSNRPQ
-997 IEFTVD
+997 IKVTID
-1003 TVFVNDVD
+1003 TVFVNTTDTTMICTSDSTEVHPVD
-1011 SAMVN
+1011 SLV
-1016 ASDSIVV
+1016 S
-1023 CRGDS
+1023 
-1028 TGKAGHFD
+1028 AGHFD
-1036 RLSDRKDRLSDRKEE
+1036 TSASSAQRKLSDQ
-1051 LSHFDRLSDRKGVLS
+1051 GI
-1066 DRNMSLSDR
+1066 SLRDQQNSV
-1075 KEELIDRKFSDA
+1075 A
-1087 EPVVRHGSRTTEAPV
+1087 EPVEATTI
-1102 LTKTGLT
+1102 
-1109 CQTSETTV
+1109 QTVTS
-1117 IQAVDTTWQ
+1117 TWQ
-1126 VHFEQK
+1126 VHFDQK
-1132 NGGTADEEFTE
+1132 NGGTADEEFPE
-1143 LESWTRKENPVVKY
+1143 LVSWTRKENPIVKY

-1162 VYKTTVAIDSTLLAD
+1162 IYKTTVTIDSTQLATS
-1177 NARIFIDLGVV
+1177 ARIFIDLGVV
-1188 KNIADITV
+1188 KNIADLSI

-1201 GILWKAPFRT
+1201 GVLWKAPFRT
-1211 ADIRPLLQ
+1211 ADIKPLLK
-1219 EGDNLLEIKV
+1219 EGDNLLEIKI

-1255 YKSSDKLL
+1255 YKSTDKLL

-1270 VRLLGER
+1270 VQFLGER

>member
-1 MYAMNIKIMLTALA
+1 MKIGIALTTL
-15 TLLPVCMDAQSST
+15 TLLLAHPLSATPDTDST
-28 ESAEILPSTQSI
+28 
-40 DTTANS
+40 
-46 PQTYSLITTA
+46 QTYSLVRKA
-56 DSSDLAK
+56 DTSALVKS
-63 AFATPAKAARPQV
+63 FQTPPKDARPQV

-96 MKRAGIGGFHQF
+96 MKRNGIGGFHQF
-108 DAGGINM
+108 DAGGVNM
-115 PRAAKIKLPYLS
+115 PRAAKVKLPYLS
-127 DGWKDAFRFALDL
+127 DGWKDAFRFALNL

-157 STGGKWVKPE
+157 STGGTWVKPE
-167 DAVKKLEWRS
+167 DAIKKLEWRS
-177 VDTRGGK
+177 IDTRGGK
-184 LSIQLP
+184 ISVQLP
-190 ELYNVVGP
+190 DLYNVVGP

-205 NDRIEVKPYGK
+205 NDRIKIEPYGK
-216 DLCVLAVRLPYSDK
+216 DLYVLAVRLPYSDK
-230 SMKALAERIE
+230 SMNALGAQVSKS
-240 ESDSEITVEFR
+240 ESTISVEFR
-251 KPQIIKA
+251 KPQTIKS
-258 LTLKS
+258 LTLKT
-263 MAMSGRP
+263 MAMGDRP
-270 RSGKPDYKNVLEC
+270 RTGKPECRNILEC
-283 SDDGKKWR
+283 SDDGLKWR

-305 IDIPQTC
+305 VNVPPTC
-312 ALFFRVRGE
+312 AQFFRVKGE
-321 KLQSL
+321 KLESL
-326 DLFTVSKVNHSQELG
+326 ELFTVMKINHSQELG

-352 HTPYSNDA
+352 HTPYSKDA
-360 IRTSDIIDLTDRMT
+360 IRTSDIIDLTGKMT

-424 YFHTYVDLYKEA
+424 YFRTYLDLYKDA
-436 AGGMLGDKGIRYL
+436 ADGMLGEKGIRYL

-462 PRLAEEFKSR
+462 PKLAKEFKAR
-472 RGYDLIPW
+472 RGYDLLPW

-515 RINDIVNE
+515 RINEIVNE
-523 YGLSGRYTESHEGG
+523 YDLAGRYTESHEAS
-537 RAYTGDGMDPKIN
+537 RAYTGDGMDPKIK

-566 SSVPSAICD
+566 SAVPSAICD

-587 QPLVAAESFSVN
+587 QRLVAAESFSVN

-633 ASQPNDK
+633 ASQPNDQ

-653 LHRNETWAEYAKV
+653 LHRNETWGEYAWV
-666 FTDYLARS
+666 LTDYLARS
-674 SAMLQRGT
+674 SSMLQQGN
-682 SIADILLYYG
+682 SVADILLYYG

-703 DAFSTLPRI
+703 QAFSSLPQV

-727 FGVKVE
+727 SGIKVE
-733 NGALVAPSGARYKV
+733 NRTLVAPSGARYRV

-778 EPRQCAGLKADDRA
+778 EPKSCAGLKADDRA

-799 VWHSRRRNV
+799 IWHSRRKNV
-808 FTKGLEDCLE
+808 FAKGLEDCLR
-818 RSGIAPDFS
+818 RSGIQPDFRATVTS
-827 VRVAEPV
+827 PVAEPV
-834 EAASQRGGG
+834 VRHSSPTIKATGGSAG
-843 HFDKLSDRNKS
+843 HFDKLSD
-854 LSDRNKSLSDRNKLL
+854 
-869 SDRDKSLSDRGKVPN
+869 
-884 GWDKS
+884 
-889 LSDRKMPK
+889 
-897 IDQED
+897 QEN
-902 ATEAPANAPDS
+902 AVEAPANAPDS

-918 YVHRSLPDSTQIY
+918 YVHRTLPDSTQIY
-931 WVRNFSGNSADVE
+931 WVRNFSGKDSNVE

-949 GGMFAAI
+949 GGKFAAI
-956 FNPDNG
+956 FNPENG
-962 EVSDIPVVAREGR
+962 DVTDADVKFGNGR
-975 SVVRLPMYSTDA
+975 STVSLPLLSADA
-987 RIVVLSGRPQ
+987 RFVVLSNRPQ
-997 IEFTVD
+997 IKVTID
-1003 TVFVNDVD
+1003 TVFVNTTDTTMICTSDSTEVHPVD
-1011 SAMVN
+1011 SLV
-1016 ASDSIVV
+1016 S
-1023 CRGDS
+1023 
-1028 TGKAGHFD
+1028 AGHFD
-1036 RLSDRKDRLSDRKEE
+1036 TTASSAQRKLSDQ
-1051 LSHFDRLSDRKGVLS
+1051 GI
-1066 DRNMSLSDR
+1066 SLRDQQNSV
-1075 KEELIDRKFSDA
+1075 A
-1087 EPVVRHGSRTTEAPV
+1087 EPVEATTI
-1102 LTKTGLT
+1102 
-1109 CQTSETTV
+1109 QTVTS
-1117 IQAVDTTWQ
+1117 TWQ
-1126 VHFEQK
+1126 VHFDQK
-1132 NGGTADEEFTE
+1132 NGGTADEEFPE
-1143 LESWTRKENPVVKY
+1143 LVSWTRKENPIVKY

-1162 VYKTTVAIDSTLLAD
+1162 IYKTTVTIDSTQLATS
-1177 NARIFIDLGVV
+1177 ARIFIDLGVV
-1188 KNIADITV
+1188 KNIADLSI

-1201 GILWKAPFRT
+1201 GVLWKAPFRT
-1211 ADIRPLLQ
+1211 ADIKPLLK
-1219 EGDNLLEIKV
+1219 EGDNLLEIKI

-1255 YKSSDKLL
+1255 YKSTDKLL

-1270 VRLLGER
+1270 VRIITEQ

>member
-1 MYAMNIKIMLTALA
+1 MKIGIALTTL
-15 TLLPVCMDAQSST
+15 TLLLAHPLSATPDTDST
-28 ESAEILPSTQSI
+28 
-40 DTTANS
+40 
-46 PQTYSLITTA
+46 QTYSLVRKA
-56 DSSDLAK
+56 DTSALVKS
-63 AFATPAKAARPQV
+63 FQTPPKDARPQV

-96 MKRAGIGGFHQF
+96 MKRNGIGGFHQF
-108 DAGGINM
+108 DAGGVNM
-115 PRAAKIKLPYLS
+115 PRAAKVKLPYLS
-127 DGWKDAFRFALDL
+127 DGWKDAFWFALNL

-157 STGGKWVKPE
+157 STGGTWVKPE
-167 DAVKKLEWRS
+167 DAIKKLEWRS
-177 VDTRGGK
+177 IDTRGGK
-184 LSIQLP
+184 ISVQLP
-190 ELYNVVGP
+190 DLYNVVGP

-205 NDRIEVKPYGK
+205 NDRIKIEPYGK
-216 DLCVLAVRLPYSDK
+216 DLYVLAVRLPYSDK
-230 SMKALAERIE
+230 SMNALGAQVSKS
-240 ESDSEITVEFR
+240 ESTISVEFR
-251 KPQIIKA
+251 KPQTIKS
-258 LTLKS
+258 LTLKT
-263 MAMSGRP
+263 MAMGDRP
-270 RSGKPDYKNVLEC
+270 RTGKPECRNILEC
-283 SDDGKKWR
+283 SDDGLKWR

-305 IDIPQTC
+305 VNVPPTC
-312 ALFFRVRGE
+312 AQFFRVKGE
-321 KLQSL
+321 KLESL
-326 DLFTVSKVNHSQELG
+326 ELFTVMKINHSQELG

-352 HTPYSNDA
+352 HTPYSKDA
-360 IRTSDIIDLTDRMT
+360 IRTSDIIDLTGKMT

-424 YFHTYVDLYKEA
+424 YFRTYLDLYKDA
-436 AGGMLGDKGIRYL
+436 ADGMLGEKGVRYL

-462 PRLAEEFKSR
+462 PKLAKEFKAR
-472 RGYDLIPW
+472 RGYDLLPW

-515 RINDIVNE
+515 RINEIVNE
-523 YGLSGRYTESHEGG
+523 YDLAGRYTESHEAS
-537 RAYTGDGMDPKIN
+537 RAYTGDGMDPKIK

-566 SSVPSAICD
+566 SAVPSAICD

-587 QPLVAAESFSVN
+587 QRLVAAESFSVN

-633 ASQPNDK
+633 ASQPNDQ

-653 LHRNETWAEYAKV
+653 LHRNETWGEYAWV
-666 FTDYLARS
+666 LTDYLARS
-674 SAMLQRGT
+674 SSMLQQGN
-682 SIADILLYYG
+682 SVADILLYYG

-703 DAFSTLPRI
+703 QAFSSLPQV

-727 FGVKVE
+727 SGIKVE
-733 NGALVAPSGARYKV
+733 NRTLVAPSGARYRV

-778 EPRQCAGLKADDRA
+778 EPKSCAGLKADDRA

-799 VWHSRRRNV
+799 IWHSRRKNV
-808 FTKGLEDCLE
+808 FAKGLEDCLR
-818 RSGIAPDFS
+818 RSGIQPDFRATVTS
-827 VRVAEPV
+827 PVAEPV
-834 EAASQRGGG
+834 VRHSSPTIKATGGSAG
-843 HFDKLSDRNKS
+843 HFDKLSD
-854 LSDRNKSLSDRNKLL
+854 
-869 SDRDKSLSDRGKVPN
+869 
-884 GWDKS
+884 
-889 LSDRKMPK
+889 
-897 IDQED
+897 QEN
-902 ATEAPANAPDS
+902 AVEAPANAPDS

-918 YVHRSLPDSTQIY
+918 YVHRTLPDSTQIY
-931 WVRNFSGNSADVE
+931 WVRNFSGKDSNVE

-949 GGMFAAI
+949 GGKFAAI
-956 FNPDNG
+956 FDPENG
-962 EVSDIPVVAREGR
+962 DVTDADVKFGNGR
-975 SVVRLPMYSTDA
+975 STVSLPLLSADA
-987 RIVVLSGRPQ
+987 RFVVLSNRPQ
-997 IEFTVD
+997 IKVTID
-1003 TVFVNDVD
+1003 TVFVNTTDTTMICTSDSTEVHPVD
-1011 SAMVN
+1011 SLVN
-1016 ASDSIVV
+1016 
-1023 CRGDS
+1023 
-1028 TGKAGHFD
+1028 AGHFD
-1036 RLSDRKDRLSDRKEE
+1036 TSASSAQRKLSDQ
-1051 LSHFDRLSDRKGVLS
+1051 GI
-1066 DRNMSLSDR
+1066 SLRDQQNSV
-1075 KEELIDRKFSDA
+1075 A
-1087 EPVVRHGSRTTEAPV
+1087 EPVEATTI
-1102 LTKTGLT
+1102 
-1109 CQTSETTV
+1109 QTVTS
-1117 IQAVDTTWQ
+1117 TWQ
-1126 VHFEQK
+1126 VHFDQK
-1132 NGGTADEEFTE
+1132 NGGTADEEFPE
-1143 LESWTRKENPVVKY
+1143 LVSWTRKENPIVKY

-1162 VYKTTVAIDSTLLAD
+1162 IYKTTVTIDSTQLATS
-1177 NARIFIDLGVV
+1177 ARIFIDLGVV
-1188 KNIADITV
+1188 KNIADLSI

-1201 GILWKAPFRT
+1201 GVLWKTPFRT
-1211 ADIRPLLQ
+1211 ADIKPLLK
-1219 EGDNLLEIKV
+1219 EGDNLLEIKI

-1255 YKSSDKLL
+1255 YKSTDKLL

-1270 VRLLGER
+1270 VRIITEQ

>member
-1 MYAMNIKIMLTALA
+1 MKIGIALTTL
-15 TLLPVCMDAQSST
+15 TLLLAHPPSATPDTDST
-28 ESAEILPSTQSI
+28 
-40 DTTANS
+40 
-46 PQTYSLITTA
+46 QTYSLVRKA
-56 DSSDLAK
+56 DTSALVKS
-63 AFATPAKAARPQV
+63 FQTPPKDARPQV

-96 MKRAGIGGFHQF
+96 MKRNGIGGFHQF
-108 DAGGINM
+108 DAGGVNM
-115 PRAAKIKLPYLS
+115 PRAAKVKLPYLS
-127 DGWKDAFRFALDL
+127 DGWKDAFRFALNL

-157 STGGKWVKPE
+157 STGGTWVKPE
-167 DAVKKLEWRS
+167 DAIKKLEWRS
-177 VDTRGGK
+177 IDTRGGK
-184 LSIQLP
+184 ISVRLP
-190 ELYNVVGP
+190 DLYNVVGP

-205 NDRIEVKPYGK
+205 NDRIKIEPYGK
-216 DLCVLAVRLPYSDK
+216 DLYVLAVRLPYSDK
-230 SMKALAERIE
+230 SMNALGAQVSKS
-240 ESDSEITVEFR
+240 ESTISVEFR
-251 KPQIIKA
+251 KPQTIKS
-258 LTLKS
+258 LTLKT
-263 MAMSGRP
+263 MAMGDRP
-270 RSGKPDYKNVLEC
+270 RTGKPECRNILEC
-283 SDDGKKWR
+283 SDDGLKWR

-305 IDIPQTC
+305 VNVPPTC
-312 ALFFRVRGE
+312 AQFFRVKGE
-321 KLQSL
+321 KLESL
-326 DLFTVSKVNHSQELG
+326 ELFTVMKINHSQELG

-352 HTPYSNDA
+352 HTPYSKDA
-360 IRTSDIIDLTDRMT
+360 IRTSDIIDLTGKMT

-424 YFHTYVDLYKEA
+424 YFRTYLDLYKDA
-436 AGGMLGDKGIRYL
+436 ADGMLGEKGIRYL

-462 PRLAEEFKSR
+462 PKLAKEFKAR
-472 RGYDLIPW
+472 RGYDLLPW

-515 RINDIVNE
+515 RINEIVNE
-523 YGLSGRYTESHEGG
+523 YDLAGRYTESHEAS
-537 RAYTGDGMDPKIN
+537 RAYTGDGMDPKIK

-566 SSVPSAICD
+566 SAVPSAICD

-587 QPLVAAESFSVN
+587 QRLVAAESFSVN

-633 ASQPNDK
+633 ASQPNDQ

-653 LHRNETWAEYAKV
+653 LHRNETWGEYAWV
-666 FTDYLARS
+666 LTDYLARS
-674 SAMLQRGT
+674 SSMLQQGN
-682 SIADILLYYG
+682 SVADILLYYG

-703 DAFSTLPRI
+703 QAFSSLPQV

-727 FGVKVE
+727 SGIKVE
-733 NGALVAPSGARYKV
+733 NRTLVAPSGARYRV

-778 EPRQCAGLKADDRA
+778 EPKSCAGLKADDRA

-799 VWHSRRRNV
+799 IWHSRRKNV
-808 FTKGLEDCLE
+808 FAKGLEDCLR
-818 RSGIAPDFS
+818 RSGIQPDFRATVTS
-827 VRVAEPV
+827 PVAEPV
-834 EAASQRGGG
+834 VRHSSPTIKATGGSAG
-843 HFDKLSDRNKS
+843 HFDKLSD
-854 LSDRNKSLSDRNKLL
+854 
-869 SDRDKSLSDRGKVPN
+869 
-884 GWDKS
+884 
-889 LSDRKMPK
+889 
-897 IDQED
+897 QEN
-902 ATEAPANAPDS
+902 AVEAPANAPDS

-918 YVHRSLPDSTQIY
+918 YVHRTLPDSTQIY
-931 WVRNFSGNSADVE
+931 WVRNFSGKDSNVE

-949 GGMFAAI
+949 GGKFAAI
-956 FNPDNG
+956 FNPENG
-962 EVSDIPVVAREGR
+962 DVTDADVKLGNGR
-975 SVVRLPMYSTDA
+975 STVSLPLLSADA
-987 RIVVLSGRPQ
+987 RFVVLSNRPQ
-997 IEFTVD
+997 IKVTID
-1003 TVFVNDVD
+1003 TVFVNTTDTTMICTSDSTEVHPVD
-1011 SAMVN
+1011 SLV
-1016 ASDSIVV
+1016 S
-1023 CRGDS
+1023 
-1028 TGKAGHFD
+1028 AGHFD
-1036 RLSDRKDRLSDRKEE
+1036 TSASSAQRKLSDQ
-1051 LSHFDRLSDRKGVLS
+1051 GI
-1066 DRNMSLSDR
+1066 SLRDQQNSV
-1075 KEELIDRKFSDA
+1075 A
-1087 EPVVRHGSRTTEAPV
+1087 EPVEATTI
-1102 LTKTGLT
+1102 
-1109 CQTSETTV
+1109 QTVTS
-1117 IQAVDTTWQ
+1117 TWQ
-1126 VHFEQK
+1126 VHFNQK
-1132 NGGTADEEFTE
+1132 NGGTADEEFPE
-1143 LESWTRKENPVVKY
+1143 LVSWTRKENPIVKY

-1162 VYKTTVAIDSTLLAD
+1162 IYKTTVTIDSTQLATS
-1177 NARIFIDLGVV
+1177 ARIFIDLGVV
-1188 KNIADITV
+1188 KNIADLSI

-1201 GILWKAPFRT
+1201 CVLWKAPFRT
-1211 ADIRPLLQ
+1211 ADIKPLLK
-1219 EGDNLLEIKV
+1219 EGDNLLEIKI

-1255 YKSSDKLL
+1255 YKSTDKLL

-1270 VRLLGER
+1270 VRIITEQ

>member
-1 MYAMNIKIMLTALA
+1 MKIGIALTTL
-15 TLLPVCMDAQSST
+15 TLLLAHPLSATPDTDST
-28 ESAEILPSTQSI
+28 
-40 DTTANS
+40 
-46 PQTYSLITTA
+46 QTYSLVRKA
-56 DSSDLAK
+56 DTSALVKS
-63 AFATPAKAARPQV
+63 FQTPPKDARPQV

-96 MKRAGIGGFHQF
+96 MKRNGIGGFHQF
-108 DAGGINM
+108 DAGGVNM
-115 PRAAKIKLPYLS
+115 PRAAKVKLPYLS
-127 DGWKDAFRFALDL
+127 DGWKDAFRFALNL

-157 STGGKWVKPE
+157 STGGTWVKPE
-167 DAVKKLEWRS
+167 DAIKKLEWRS
-177 VDTRGGK
+177 IDTRGGK
-184 LSIQLP
+184 ISVQLP
-190 ELYNVVGP
+190 DLYNVVGP

-205 NDRIEVKPYGK
+205 NDRIKIEPYGK
-216 DLCVLAVRLPYSDK
+216 DLYVLAVRLPYSDK
-230 SMKALAERIE
+230 SMKALGAQVSKS
-240 ESDSEITVEFR
+240 ESTISVEFR
-251 KPQIIKA
+251 KPQTIKS
-258 LTLKS
+258 LTLKT
-263 MAMSGRP
+263 MAMGDRP
-270 RSGKPDYKNVLEC
+270 RTGKPECRNILEC
-283 SDDGKKWR
+283 SDDGLKWR

-305 IDIPQTC
+305 VNVPPTC
-312 ALFFRVRGE
+312 AQFFRVKGE
-321 KLQSL
+321 KLESL
-326 DLFTVSKVNHSQELG
+326 ELFTVMKINHSQELG

-352 HTPYSNDA
+352 HTPYSKDA
-360 IRTSDIIDLTDRMT
+360 IRTSDIIDLTGKMT

-424 YFHTYVDLYKEA
+424 YFRTYLDLYKDA
-436 AGGMLGDKGIRYL
+436 ADGMLGEKGIRYL

-462 PRLAEEFKSR
+462 PKLAKEFKAR
-472 RGYDLIPW
+472 RGYDLLPW

-515 RINDIVNE
+515 RINEIVNE
-523 YGLSGRYTESHEGG
+523 YDLAGRYTESHEAS
-537 RAYTGDGMDPKIN
+537 RAYTGDGMDPKIK

-566 SSVPSAICD
+566 SAVPSAICD

-587 QPLVAAESFSVN
+587 QRLVAAESFSVN

-633 ASQPNDK
+633 ASQPNDQ

-653 LHRNETWAEYAKV
+653 LHRNETWGEYAWV
-666 FTDYLARS
+666 LTDYLARS
-674 SAMLQRGT
+674 SSMLQQGN
-682 SIADILLYYG
+682 SVADILLYYG

-703 DAFSTLPRI
+703 QAFSSLPQV

-727 FGVKVE
+727 SGIKVE
-733 NGALVAPSGARYKV
+733 NRTLVAPSGARYRV

-778 EPRQCAGLKADDRA
+778 EPKSCAGLKADDRA

-799 VWHSRRRNV
+799 IWHSRRKNV
-808 FTKGLEDCLE
+808 FAKGLEDCLR
-818 RSGIAPDFS
+818 RSGIQPDFRATVTS
-827 VRVAEPV
+827 PVAEPV
-834 EAASQRGGG
+834 VRHSSPTIKATGGSAG
-843 HFDKLSDRNKS
+843 HFDKLSD
-854 LSDRNKSLSDRNKLL
+854 
-869 SDRDKSLSDRGKVPN
+869 
-884 GWDKS
+884 
-889 LSDRKMPK
+889 
-897 IDQED
+897 QEN
-902 ATEAPANAPDS
+902 AVEAPANAPDS

-918 YVHRSLPDSTQIY
+918 YAHRTLPDSTQIY
-931 WVRNFSGNSADVE
+931 WVRNFSGKDSNVE

-949 GGMFAAI
+949 GGKFAAI
-956 FNPDNG
+956 FNPENG
-962 EVSDIPVVAREGR
+962 DVTDADVKFGNGR
-975 SVVRLPMYSTDA
+975 STVSLPLLSADA
-987 RIVVLSGRPQ
+987 RFVVLSDRPQ
-997 IEFTVD
+997 IKVTID
-1003 TVFVNDVD
+1003 TVFVNTTDTTMICTSDSTEVHPVD
-1011 SAMVN
+1011 SLV
-1016 ASDSIVV
+1016 S
-1023 CRGDS
+1023 
-1028 TGKAGHFD
+1028 AGHFD
-1036 RLSDRKDRLSDRKEE
+1036 TSASSAQRKLSDQ
-1051 LSHFDRLSDRKGVLS
+1051 GI
-1066 DRNMSLSDR
+1066 SLRDQQNSV
-1075 KEELIDRKFSDA
+1075 A
-1087 EPVVRHGSRTTEAPV
+1087 EPVEATTI
-1102 LTKTGLT
+1102 
-1109 CQTSETTV
+1109 QTVTS
-1117 IQAVDTTWQ
+1117 TWQ
-1126 VHFEQK
+1126 VHFDQK
-1132 NGGTADEEFTE
+1132 NGGTADEEFPE
-1143 LESWTRKENPVVKY
+1143 LVSWTRNENPIVKY

-1162 VYKTTVAIDSTLLAD
+1162 IYKTTVTIDSTQLATS
-1177 NARIFIDLGVV
+1177 ARIFIDLGVV
-1188 KNIADITV
+1188 KNIADLSI

-1201 GILWKAPFRT
+1201 GVLWKAPFRT
-1211 ADIRPLLQ
+1211 ADIKPLLK
-1219 EGDNLLEIKV
+1219 EGDNLLEIKI

-1255 YKSSDKLL
+1255 YKSTDKLL

-1270 VRLLGER
+1270 VRIITEQ

>member
-1 MYAMNIKIMLTALA
+1 MKIGIALTTL
-15 TLLPVCMDAQSST
+15 TLLLAHPLSATPDTDST
-28 ESAEILPSTQSI
+28 
-40 DTTANS
+40 
-46 PQTYSLITTA
+46 QTYSLVRKA
-56 DSSDLAK
+56 DTSALVKS
-63 AFATPAKAARPQV
+63 FQTPPKDARPQV

-96 MKRAGIGGFHQF
+96 MKRNGIGGFHQF
-108 DAGGINM
+108 DAGGVNM
-115 PRAAKIKLPYLS
+115 PRAAKVKLPYLS
-127 DGWKDAFRFALDL
+127 DGWKDAFRFALNL

-157 STGGKWVKPE
+157 STGGTWVKPE
-167 DAVKKLEWRS
+167 DAIKKLEWRS
-177 VDTRGGK
+177 IDTRGGK
-184 LSIQLP
+184 ISVQLP
-190 ELYNVVGP
+190 DLYNVVGP

-205 NDRIEVKPYGK
+205 NDRIKIEPYGK
-216 DLCVLAVRLPYSDK
+216 DLYVLAVRLPYSDK
-230 SMKALAERIE
+230 SMNALGAQVSKS
-240 ESDSEITVEFR
+240 ESTISVEFR
-251 KPQIIKA
+251 KPQTIKS
-258 LTLKS
+258 LTLKT
-263 MAMSGRP
+263 MAMGDRP
-270 RSGKPDYKNVLEC
+270 RTGKPECRNILEC
-283 SDDGKKWR
+283 SDDGLKWR

-305 IDIPQTC
+305 VNVPPTC
-312 ALFFRVRGE
+312 AQFFRVKGE
-321 KLQSL
+321 KLESL
-326 DLFTVSKVNHSQELG
+326 ELFTVMKINHSQELG

-352 HTPYSNDA
+352 HTPYSKDA
-360 IRTSDIIDLTDRMT
+360 IRTSDIIDLTGKMT

-424 YFHTYVDLYKEA
+424 YFRTYLDLYKDA
-436 AGGMLGDKGIRYL
+436 ADGMLGEKGIRYL

-462 PRLAEEFKSR
+462 PKLAKEFKAR
-472 RGYDLIPW
+472 RGYDLLPW

-515 RINDIVNE
+515 RINEIVNE
-523 YGLSGRYTESHEGG
+523 YDLAGRYTESHEAS
-537 RAYTGDGMDPKIN
+537 RAYTGDGMDPKIK

-566 SSVPSAICD
+566 SAMPSAICD

-587 QPLVAAESFSVN
+587 QRLVAAESFSVN

-633 ASQPNDK
+633 ASQPNDQ

-653 LHRNETWAEYAKV
+653 LHRNETWGEYAWV
-666 FTDYLARS
+666 LTDYLARS
-674 SAMLQRGT
+674 SSMLQQGN
-682 SIADILLYYG
+682 SVADILLYYG

-703 DAFSTLPRI
+703 QAFSSLPQV

-727 FGVKVE
+727 SGIKVE
-733 NGALVAPSGARYKV
+733 NRTLVAPSGARYRV

-778 EPRQCAGLKADDRA
+778 EPKSCAGLKADDRA

-799 VWHSRRRNV
+799 IWHSRRKNV
-808 FTKGLEDCLE
+808 FAKGLEDCLR
-818 RSGIAPDFS
+818 RSGIQPDFRATVTS
-827 VRVAEPV
+827 PVAEPV
-834 EAASQRGGG
+834 VRHSSPTIKATGGSAG
-843 HFDKLSDRNKS
+843 HFDKLSD
-854 LSDRNKSLSDRNKLL
+854 
-869 SDRDKSLSDRGKVPN
+869 
-884 GWDKS
+884 
-889 LSDRKMPK
+889 
-897 IDQED
+897 QEN
-902 ATEAPANAPDS
+902 AVEAPANAPDS

-918 YVHRSLPDSTQIY
+918 YVHRTLPDSTQIY
-931 WVRNFSGNSADVE
+931 WVRNFSGKDSNVE

-949 GGMFAAI
+949 GGKFAAI
-956 FNPDNG
+956 FNPENG
-962 EVSDIPVVAREGR
+962 DVTDADVKLGNGR
-975 SVVRLPMYSTDA
+975 STVSLPLLSADA
-987 RIVVLSGRPQ
+987 RFVVLSNRPQ
-997 IEFTVD
+997 IKVTID
-1003 TVFVNDVD
+1003 TVFVNTTDTTMICTSDSTEVHPVD
-1011 SAMVN
+1011 SLV
-1016 ASDSIVV
+1016 S
-1023 CRGDS
+1023 
-1028 TGKAGHFD
+1028 AGHFD
-1036 RLSDRKDRLSDRKEE
+1036 TSASSAQRKLSDQ
-1051 LSHFDRLSDRKGVLS
+1051 GI
-1066 DRNMSLSDR
+1066 SLRDQQNSV
-1075 KEELIDRKFSDA
+1075 A
-1087 EPVVRHGSRTTEAPV
+1087 EPVEATTI
-1102 LTKTGLT
+1102 
-1109 CQTSETTV
+1109 QTVTS
-1117 IQAVDTTWQ
+1117 TWQ
-1126 VHFEQK
+1126 VHFDQK
-1132 NGGTADEEFTE
+1132 NGGTADEEFPE
-1143 LESWTRKENPVVKY
+1143 LVSWTSKENPIVKY

-1162 VYKTTVAIDSTLLAD
+1162 IYKTTVTIDSTQLATS
-1177 NARIFIDLGVV
+1177 ARIFIDLGVV
-1188 KNIADITV
+1188 KNIADLSI

-1201 GILWKAPFRT
+1201 GVLWKAPFRT
-1211 ADIRPLLQ
+1211 ADIKPLLK
-1219 EGDNLLEIKV
+1219 EGDNLLEIKI

-1255 YKSSDKLL
+1255 YKSTDKLL

-1270 VRLLGER
+1270 VRIITEQ

>member
-1 MYAMNIKIMLTALA
+1 MNFKATFASLTIILS
-15 TLLPVCMDAQSST
+15 LSS
-28 ESAEILPSTQSI
+28 SA
-40 DTTANS
+40 AH
-46 PQTYSLITTA
+46 
-56 DSSDLAK
+56 DLAAAQEK
-63 AFATPAKAARPQV
+63 SDTSELVKTFQTPPKTARPQV

-96 MKRAGIGGFHQF
+96 MNRAGIGGFHQF

-115 PRAAKIKLPYLS
+115 PRATKVKLPYLS
-127 DGWKDAFRFALDL
+127 DGWKDAFKFALNL

-157 STGGKWVKPE
+157 STGGTWVKPE

-177 VDTRGGK
+177 VDVRGGK
-184 LSIQLP
+184 VSVQLP

-216 DLCVLAVRLPYSDK
+216 DLYVLAVRLPYSDK

-240 ESDSEITVEFR
+240 ESDTEITVKFR
-251 KPQIIKA
+251 KPQTIKA

-263 MAMSGRP
+263 MAMSDRP
-270 RSGKPDYKNVLEC
+270 RSGNPKYKNILEC
-283 SDDGKKWR
+283 SDDGMKWR

-305 IDIPQTC
+305 LNIPPTC
-312 ALFFRVRGE
+312 ALFFRIKGE
-321 KLQSL
+321 KLESL
-326 DLFTVSKVNHSQELG
+326 DLFTVTKVNHSQELG

-352 HTPYSNDA
+352 HTPYSKDA
-360 IRTSDIIDLTDRMT
+360 IRTSDIIDLTGKMT

-436 AGGMLGDKGIRYL
+436 AGGMLGEKGIRYL
-449 LVDSYEAGAYTWT
+449 LVDSYEAGSYTWT
-462 PRLAEEFKSR
+462 PKLAEDFKAR
-472 RGYDLIPW
+472 RGYDLWPW

-486 EIIGSSQMSER
+486 EIIGSSRMSER

-523 YGLSGRYTESHEGG
+523 YGLAGRYTESHEGG
-537 RAYTGDGMDPKIN
+537 RAYTGDGMDPKIK
-550 ATIPMAAFW
+550 ATIPMAAIW

-575 IRESASVSHIYG
+575 VRESASVSHIYG

-624 VNRFVIHES
+624 LNRFVIHES
-633 ASQPNDK
+633 ASQPNDE

-653 LHRNETWAEYAKV
+653 LHRNETWAEYARV

-674 SAMLQRGT
+674 SAMLQLGT
-682 SIADILLYYG
+682 SVSDILLYYG

-703 DAFSTLPRI
+703 DAFSTLPQV

-727 FGVKVE
+727 SGVKVE
-733 NGALVAPSGARYKV
+733 NGMLVAPSGARYRV
-747 LWLDRNCEVM
+747 LWMDRNCEVM

-778 EPRQCAGLKADDRA
+778 EPKQCAGLKADDRV

-799 VWHSRRRNV
+799 IWHSRRKNV
-808 FTKGLEDCLE
+808 FTKGLEDCLK
-818 RSGIAPDFS
+818 RSGIAPDF
-827 VRVAEPV
+827 RAEV
-834 EAASQRGGG
+834 TSTG
-843 HFDKLSDRNKS
+843 HFDKLSDR
-854 LSDRNKSLSDRNKLL
+854 DMPL
-869 SDRDKSLSDRGKVPN
+869 SDRDMPLSD
-884 GWDKS
+884 
-889 LSDRKMPK
+889 
-897 IDQED
+897 QD

-918 YVHRSLPDSTQIY
+918 YVHRRLPDSTQIY
-931 WVRNFSGNSADVE
+931 WVRNFSGNSAEVE

-949 GGMFAAI
+949 GGKFAAI

-962 EVSDIPVVAREGR
+962 EVTDIPVVDKKER
-975 SVVRLPMYSTDA
+975 SIVTLPMYATDA
-987 RIVVLSGRPQ
+987 RIVMLSNRPQ
-997 IEFTVD
+997 ITAAMD
-1003 TVFVNDVD
+1003 TVFVNTTDSVTVNDADTAFVCHVD
-1011 SAMVN
+1011 SA
-1016 ASDSIVV
+1016 DS
-1023 CRGDS
+1023 S
-1028 TGKAGHFD
+1028 GHFD
-1036 RLSDRKDRLSDRKEE
+1036 RLRDRK
-1051 LSHFDRLSDRKGVLS
+1051 VPVT
-1066 DRNMSLSDR
+1066 
-1075 KEELIDRKFSDA
+1075 
-1087 EPVVRHGSRTTEAPV
+1087 EPVEVTV
-1102 LTKTGLT
+1102 LTKS
-1109 CQTSETTV
+1109 QAIKTTV
-1117 IQAVDTTWQ
+1117 QTVDATWQ
-1126 VHFEQK
+1126 VHFDQK

-1143 LESWTRKENPVVKY
+1143 LVSWTRKENPVVKY

-1162 VYKTTVAIDSTLLAD
+1162 VYKTTIAVDSTMLAA
-1177 NARIFIDLGVV
+1177 NARIFMDLGVV
-1188 KNIADITV
+1188 KNIADVFV
-1196 NGTPA
+1196 NGLPA

-1211 ADIRPLLQ
+1211 TDIKPLLK
-1219 EGDNLLEIKV
+1219 EGDNSLEIKV

-1239 DVQPGEKHP
+1239 DVQPTEKHP

-1255 YKSSDKLL
+1255 YKSTDKLL

-1270 VRLLGER
+1270 VQLIGKR

>member
-1 MYAMNIKIMLTALA
+1 
-15 TLLPVCMDAQSST
+15 
-28 ESAEILPSTQSI
+28 
-40 DTTANS
+40 
-46 PQTYSLITTA
+46 
-56 DSSDLAK
+56 
-63 AFATPAKAARPQV
+63 
-76 WWHWMDGNV
+76 MDGNV

-96 MKRAGIGGFHQF
+96 MNRNGIGGFHQF
-108 DAGGINM
+108 DAGGVNM
-115 PRAAKIKLPYLS
+115 PRAAKVKLPYLS

-157 STGGKWVKPE
+157 STGGTWVKPE
-167 DAVKKLEWRS
+167 DAIKKLEWRS
-177 VDTRGGK
+177 IDTRGGK
-184 LSIQLP
+184 ISVQLP
-190 ELYNVVGP
+190 DLYNVVGP

-205 NDRIEVKPYGK
+205 NDRIKIEPYGK
-216 DLCVLAVRLPYSDK
+216 DLYVLAVRLPYSDK
-230 SMKALAERIE
+230 SMNALGAQVSKS
-240 ESDSEITVEFR
+240 ESTISVEFR
-251 KPQIIKA
+251 KPQTIKA
-258 LTLKS
+258 LTLKT
-263 MAMSGRP
+263 MAMGDRP
-270 RSGKPDYKNVLEC
+270 RTGKPECRNILEC
-283 SDDGKKWR
+283 SDDGLKWR

-305 IDIPQTC
+305 VNVPPTC
-312 ALFFRVRGE
+312 AQFFRVKGE
-321 KLQSL
+321 KLESL
-326 DLFTVSKVNHSQELG
+326 ELFTVMKINHSQELG

-352 HTPYSNDA
+352 HTPYSKDA
-360 IRTSDIIDLTDRMT
+360 IRTSDIIDLTGKMT

-424 YFHTYVDLYKEA
+424 YFRTYLDLYKDA
-436 AGGMLGDKGIRYL
+436 ADGMLGEKGIRYL

-462 PRLAEEFKSR
+462 PKLAKEFKAR
-472 RGYDLIPW
+472 RGYDLLPW

-515 RINDIVNE
+515 RINEIVNE
-523 YGLSGRYTESHEGG
+523 HDLAGRYTESHEAS
-537 RAYTGDGMDPKIN
+537 RAYTGDGMDPKIK

-566 SSVPSAICD
+566 SAVPSAICD

-587 QPLVAAESFSVN
+587 QRLVAAESFSVN

-633 ASQPNDK
+633 ASQPNDQ

-653 LHRNETWAEYAKV
+653 LHRNETWGEYAWV
-666 FTDYLARS
+666 LTDYLARS
-674 SAMLQRGT
+674 SSMLQQGN
-682 SIADILLYYG
+682 SVADILLYYG

-703 DAFSTLPRI
+703 QAFSSLPQV

-727 FGVKVE
+727 SGIKVE
-733 NGALVAPSGARYKV
+733 NRTLVAPSGARYRV

-778 EPRQCAGLKADDRA
+778 EPKSCAGLKADDRA

-799 VWHSRRRNV
+799 IWHSRRKNV
-808 FTKGLEDCLE
+808 FAKGLEDCLR
-818 RSGIAPDFS
+818 RSGIQPDFRATVTS
-827 VRVAEPV
+827 PVAEPV
-834 EAASQRGGG
+834 VRHSSPTIKATGGSAG
-843 HFDKLSDRNKS
+843 HFDKLSD
-854 LSDRNKSLSDRNKLL
+854 
-869 SDRDKSLSDRGKVPN
+869 
-884 GWDKS
+884 
-889 LSDRKMPK
+889 
-897 IDQED
+897 QED
-902 ATEAPANAPDS
+902 AVEAPANAPDS

-918 YVHRSLPDSTQIY
+918 YVHRTLPDSTQIY
-931 WVRNFSGNSADVE
+931 WVRNFSGKDSNVE

-949 GGMFAAI
+949 GGKFAAI
-956 FNPDNG
+956 FNPENG
-962 EVSDIPVVAREGR
+962 DVTDADVKFGNGR
-975 SVVRLPMYSTDA
+975 STVSLPLLSADA
-987 RIVVLSGRPQ
+987 RFVVLSNRPQ
-997 IEFTVD
+997 IKVTID
-1003 TVFVNDVD
+1003 TVFVNTTDTTMICTSDSTEVHPVD
-1011 SAMVN
+1011 SLV
-1016 ASDSIVV
+1016 S
-1023 CRGDS
+1023 
-1028 TGKAGHFD
+1028 AGHFD
-1036 RLSDRKDRLSDRKEE
+1036 TSASSAQRK
-1051 LSHFDRLSDRKGVLS
+1051 LS
-1066 DRNMSLSDR
+1066 DRNMSLSDQR
-1075 KEELIDRKFSDA
+1075 TSVA
-1087 EPVVRHGSRTTEAPV
+1087 EPVEATTI
-1102 LTKTGLT
+1102 
-1109 CQTSETTV
+1109 QTVTS
-1117 IQAVDTTWQ
+1117 TWQ
-1126 VHFEQK
+1126 VHFDQK
-1132 NGGTADEEFTE
+1132 NGGTADEEFPE
-1143 LESWTRKENPVVKY
+1143 LVSWTRKENPVVKY

-1162 VYKTTVAIDSTLLAD
+1162 VYRTTIAVDSTMLAT

-1188 KNIADITV
+1188 KNIADLSI
-1196 NGTPA
+1196 NGIAA
-1201 GILWKAPFRT
+1201 GVIWKAPFRT
-1211 ADIRPLLQ
+1211 ADIKPLLK

-1255 YKSSDKLL
+1255 YKSTDKLL

-1270 VRLLGER
+1270 VKILVI

>member
-1 MYAMNIKIMLTALA
+1 MKIGIALTTL
-15 TLLPVCMDAQSST
+15 TLLLAHPLSATPDTDST
-28 ESAEILPSTQSI
+28 
-40 DTTANS
+40 
-46 PQTYSLITTA
+46 QTYSLVRKA
-56 DSSDLAK
+56 DTSALVKS
-63 AFATPAKAARPQV
+63 FQTPPKDARPQV

-96 MKRAGIGGFHQF
+96 MKRNGIGGFHQF
-108 DAGGINM
+108 DAGGVNM
-115 PRAAKIKLPYLS
+115 PRAAKVKLPYLS
-127 DGWKDAFRFALDL
+127 DGWKDAFRFALNL

-157 STGGKWVKPE
+157 STGGTWVKPE
-167 DAVKKLEWRS
+167 DAIKKLEWRS
-177 VDTRGGK
+177 IDTRGGK
-184 LSIQLP
+184 ISVQLP
-190 ELYNVVGP
+190 DLYNVVGP

-205 NDRIEVKPYGK
+205 NDRIKIEPYGK
-216 DLCVLAVRLPYSDK
+216 DLYVLAVRLPYSDK
-230 SMKALAERIE
+230 SMNALGAQVSKS
-240 ESDSEITVEFR
+240 ESTISVEFR
-251 KPQIIKA
+251 KPQTIKS
-258 LTLKS
+258 LTLKT
-263 MAMSGRP
+263 MAMGDRP
-270 RSGKPDYKNVLEC
+270 RTGKPECRNILEC
-283 SDDGKKWR
+283 SDDGLKWR

-305 IDIPQTC
+305 VNVPPTC
-312 ALFFRVRGE
+312 AQFFRVKGE
-321 KLQSL
+321 KLESL
-326 DLFTVSKVNHSQELG
+326 ELFTVMKINHSQELG

-352 HTPYSNDA
+352 HTPYSKDA
-360 IRTSDIIDLTDRMT
+360 IRTSDIIDLTGKMT

-424 YFHTYVDLYKEA
+424 YFRTYLDLYKDA
-436 AGGMLGDKGIRYL
+436 ADGMLGEKGIRYL

-462 PRLAEEFKSR
+462 PKLAKEFKAR
-472 RGYDLIPW
+472 RGYDLLPW

-515 RINDIVNE
+515 RINEIVNE
-523 YGLSGRYTESHEGG
+523 YDLAGRYTESHEAS
-537 RAYTGDGMDPKIN
+537 RAYTGDGMDPKIK

-566 SSVPSAICD
+566 SAVPSAICD

-587 QPLVAAESFSVN
+587 QRLVAAESFSVN

-633 ASQPNDK
+633 ASQPNDQ

-653 LHRNETWAEYAKV
+653 LHRNETWGEYAWV
-666 FTDYLARS
+666 LTDYLARS
-674 SAMLQRGT
+674 SSMLQQGN
-682 SIADILLYYG
+682 SVADILLYYG

-703 DAFSTLPRI
+703 QAFSSLPQV

-727 FGVKVE
+727 SGIKVE
-733 NGALVAPSGARYKV
+733 NRTLVAPSGARYRV

-778 EPRQCAGLKADDRA
+778 EPKSCAGLKADDRA

-799 VWHSRRRNV
+799 IWHSRRKNV
-808 FTKGLEDCLE
+808 FAKGLEDCLR
-818 RSGIAPDFS
+818 RSGIQPDFRATVTS
-827 VRVAEPV
+827 PVAEPV
-834 EAASQRGGG
+834 VRHSSPTIKATGGSAG
-843 HFDKLSDRNKS
+843 HFDKLSD
-854 LSDRNKSLSDRNKLL
+854 
-869 SDRDKSLSDRGKVPN
+869 
-884 GWDKS
+884 
-889 LSDRKMPK
+889 
-897 IDQED
+897 QEN
-902 ATEAPANAPDS
+902 AVEAPANAPDS

-918 YVHRSLPDSTQIY
+918 YVHRTLPDSTQIY
-931 WVRNFSGNSADVE
+931 WVRNFSGKDSNVE

-949 GGMFAAI
+949 GGKFAAI
-956 FNPDNG
+956 FNPENG
-962 EVSDIPVVAREGR
+962 DVTDADVKFGNGR
-975 SVVRLPMYSTDA
+975 STVSLPLLSADA
-987 RIVVLSGRPQ
+987 RFVVLSNRPQ
-997 IEFTVD
+997 IKVTID
-1003 TVFVNDVD
+1003 TVFVNTTDTTMICTSDSTEVHPVD
-1011 SAMVN
+1011 SLVN
-1016 ASDSIVV
+1016 
-1023 CRGDS
+1023 
-1028 TGKAGHFD
+1028 AGHFD
-1036 RLSDRKDRLSDRKEE
+1036 TSASSAQRKLSDQ
-1051 LSHFDRLSDRKGVLS
+1051 GI
-1066 DRNMSLSDR
+1066 SLRDQQNSV
-1075 KEELIDRKFSDA
+1075 A
-1087 EPVVRHGSRTTEAPV
+1087 EPVEATTI
-1102 LTKTGLT
+1102 
-1109 CQTSETTV
+1109 QTVTS
-1117 IQAVDTTWQ
+1117 TWQ
-1126 VHFEQK
+1126 VHFDQK
-1132 NGGTADEEFTE
+1132 NGGTADEEFPE
-1143 LESWTRKENPVVKY
+1143 LVSWTRKENPIVKY

-1162 VYKTTVAIDSTLLAD
+1162 IYKTTVTIDSTQLATS
-1177 NARIFIDLGVV
+1177 ARIFIDLGVV
-1188 KNIADITV
+1188 KNIADLSI

-1201 GILWKAPFRT
+1201 GVLWKAPFRT
-1211 ADIRPLLQ
+1211 ADIKPLLK
-1219 EGDNLLEIKV
+1219 EGDNLLEIKI

-1255 YKSSDKLL
+1255 YRSTDKLL

-1270 VRLLGER
+1270 VRIITEQ

>member
-1 MYAMNIKIMLTALA
+1 MSMTITLTTLALFLPLQLSPVMDTVPKTNTSELRQDIPTSKDTDS
-15 TLLPVCMDAQSST
+15 TL
-28 ESAEILPSTQSI
+28 
-40 DTTANS
+40 
-46 PQTYSLITTA
+46 TYSLSVHA
-56 DSSDLAK
+56 DSSELARI
-63 AFATPAKAARPQV
+63 FQTPPKSSRPQV

-115 PRAAKIKLPYLS
+115 PRAAKVKLPYLS
-127 DGWKDAFRFALDL
+127 DGWKDAFRFALNL

-157 STGGKWVKPE
+157 STGGTWVKPE

-177 VDTRGGK
+177 VDVRGGK
-184 LSIQLP
+184 VCVRLP

-198 YQDYHTD
+198 YLDYHTD

-216 DLCVLAVRLPYSDK
+216 DLYVLAVRLPYSDK
-230 SMKALAERIE
+230 SMRSLSERIE
-240 ESDSEITVEFR
+240 ETDSVITVEFR
-251 KPQIIKA
+251 KPQTIKA
-258 LTLKS
+258 LTLKT
-263 MAMSGRP
+263 MAMSDRP
-270 RSGKPDYKNVLEC
+270 RSGEPKYVNVLEC
-283 SDDGKKWR
+283 SDDGLKWR
-291 KVCDIEPTVLPYLT
+291 KVCDIEPTVVPYLT
-305 IDIPQTC
+305 KNVPQTY
-312 ALFFRVRGE
+312 AQFFRVRGRQLE
-321 KLQSL
+321 SL
-326 DLFTVSKVNHSQELG
+326 ELFTVMKVNHSQELG

-352 HTPYSNDA
+352 HTPYSKDA
-360 IRTSDIIDLTDRMT
+360 IRTSDIIDLTGKMA

-397 TGKINHPASP
+397 TGKVNHPASP

-436 AGGMLGDKGIRYL
+436 AGGMLGEKGIRYL
-449 LVDSYEAGAYTWT
+449 LVDSYEAGSYTWT
-462 PRLAEEFKSR
+462 PKLAEEFKAR
-472 RGYDLIPW
+472 RGYDLLPW

-486 EIIGSSQMSER
+486 EIIGSSRTSER

-515 RINDIVNE
+515 RIDKIVNE
-523 YGLSGRYTESHEGG
+523 YGLAGRYTESQESG
-537 RAYTGDGMDPKIN
+537 RAYTGDGMDPKIK
-550 ATIPMAAFW
+550 ATVPMAAIW

-575 IRESASVSHIYG
+575 VRESASVSHIYG

-613 KYIADVGLSAG
+613 KYIADIGLSAG
-624 VNRFVIHES
+624 LNRFVIHES
-633 ASQPNDK
+633 ASQPNDE

-653 LHRNETWAEYAKV
+653 LHRNETWAEYARV

-674 SAMLQRGT
+674 SAMLQQG
-682 SIADILLYYG
+682 SSVADILLYYG

-703 DAFSTLPRI
+703 AAFSTLPQV

-727 FGVKVE
+727 SGVKVE
-733 NGALVAPSGARYKV
+733 NGTLVAPSGVRYRV

-778 EPRQCAGLKADDRA
+778 EPKQCAGVKADDRA
-792 FASIVDD
+792 FATIVDD
-799 VWHSRRRNV
+799 VWHSRRKNV
-808 FTKGLEDCLE
+808 FTKGLEDCLK
-818 RSGIAPDFS
+818 RSGIQPDFS
-827 VRVAEPV
+827 ARVAEPA
-834 EAASQRGGG
+834 EATSPNG
-843 HFDKLSDRNKS
+843 HFDKLSDHS
-854 LSDRNKSLSDRNKLL
+854 MLL
-869 SDRDKSLSDRGKVPN
+869 SDSD
-884 GWDKS
+884 
-889 LSDRKMPK
+889 M
-897 IDQED
+897 ICDQKD

-918 YVHRSLPDSTQIY
+918 YVHRTLPDSTHIY
-931 WVRNFSGNSADVE
+931 WVRNFSGNSAEVE

-949 GGMFAAI
+949 GGKFAAI

-962 EVSDIPVVAREGR
+962 EVTDVPVISRKGR
-975 SVVRLPMYSTDA
+975 SVVTMPMYSTDA
-987 RIVVLSGRPQ
+987 RVVVLSGRPQ
-997 IEFTVD
+997 INVTMD
-1003 TVFVNDVD
+1003 TVFVNATD
-1011 SAMVN
+1011 SVTLH
-1016 ASDSIVV
+1016 ASDSVV
-1023 CRGDS
+1023 IRHADS
-1028 TGKAGHFD
+1028 IGKFSLFD
-1036 RLSDRKDRLSDRKEE
+1036 K
-1051 LSHFDRLSDRKGVLS
+1051 FS
-1066 DRNMSLSDR
+1066 DRNTSV
-1075 KEELIDRKFSDA
+1075 A
-1087 EPVVRHGSRTTEAPV
+1087 EPAEAPV
-1102 LTKTGLT
+1102 LTN
-1109 CQTSETTV
+1109 QTSVTTV
-1117 IQAVDTTWQ
+1117 IQTITSTWQ
-1126 VHFEQK
+1126 VHFNQK

-1143 LESWTRKENPVVKY
+1143 LESWTRKENPTVKY

-1162 VYKTTVAIDSTLLAD
+1162 VYKTTVAIDSTQLAS
-1177 NARIFIDLGVV
+1177 NKRIFMDLGTV
-1188 KNIADITV
+1188 KNIADISI
-1196 NGTPA
+1196 NGVSA
-1201 GILWKAPFRT
+1201 GVLWKAPFRT
-1211 ADIRPLLQ
+1211 ADIKPLLKD
-1219 EGDNLLEIKV
+1219 GDNLLEIKV

-1255 YKSSDKLL
+1255 YKSTDKPL

-1270 VRLLGER
+1270 VRLIGEL